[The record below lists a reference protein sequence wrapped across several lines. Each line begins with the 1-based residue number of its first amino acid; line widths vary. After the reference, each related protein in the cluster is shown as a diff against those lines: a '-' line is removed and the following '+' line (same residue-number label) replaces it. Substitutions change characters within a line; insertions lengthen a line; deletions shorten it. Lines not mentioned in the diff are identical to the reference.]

1 MATITFS
8 GLSGSGLD
16 TSSWVD
22 ALVSVKQT
30 TITSLQ
36 AQKEAQQKLLSV
48 VNNIKSFFS
57 SFQTCLQKITD
68 SQFGIASID
77 LFMQNLA
84 NSSNTNI
91 LTATATT
98 EAARQTYDVLVDQLA
113 TSTKATSGYT
123 KSETKYA
130 TLDTTLGKLGA
141 KTGTITVNNQ
151 SFTISENDTI
161 KDLIDK
167 FSKVG
172 VVASFDSKKSR
183 FTVGA
188 SINEINDG
196 ATGLKNVLGLQ
207 NTNIT
212 GAASGSIVYANKD
225 TKFSDLG
232 LTAGKIN
239 INGIEHNIQKSG
251 TNYTIQKTGGTKV
264 NINTINDFL
273 NILKTNFGAEATIDN
288 QGNIS
293 IRGCVIGSVAGGSNL
308 KDILN
313 LADVQERTVMKSNA
327 LTWQKTNIV
336 NENTTLK
343 ELGIDNED
351 DPQYYLQIDG
361 GTAFYPVNQ
370 TLKEY
375 NDQFFKRFGMEMSV
389 DENGVITIDTN
400 GHKLSGTLLDA
411 LGLVADKSGTTLTSN
426 AHTVTY
432 KATGSTKLS
441 DLGLTNTD
449 TYIAYKSDGTAIT
462 GSINNV
468 AGLTVDGFIAQ
479 LKSKGLDASFD
490 NNTQQIVINDGYI
503 TGNVATK
510 LGMTSTTETHQEAA
524 TVDTTLAKLG
534 ATGKQ
539 SLTINGGTAKEYE
552 KTAKLSD
559 VIKDITDAGGT
570 VELKDGTMKV
580 SGVTLTGTLAALLGF
595 SATTQGTSVTS
606 GALSVVTNS
615 SSTSSSA
622 VQETQNNQIAL
633 TTKLSNI
640 LGLTSGSKT
649 LAVNGGTSVSYDVT
663 SKTLN
668 DVKTAVE
675 TAGGTFTINDDNTI
689 SVSGVTLSGTLVTA
703 LGLAT
708 VGTATSMTSNRAI
721 TVGGVENY
729 ATTANTLADFGA
741 TGDKTLSING
751 GTAKT
756 YTKTTALST
765 VFADIATAG
774 GTATIKDGVVTV
786 SGVSLSGTAVD
797 VLGLEA
803 TQSGTEVTSG
813 NLTYTASTTSTSS
826 SSLKPVSVS
835 VATSGTQLRYLNSGT
850 EQVVYVSDVSDFT
863 TGKTYHVST
872 VDDMKKLAELTNA
885 GANTAGVRF
894 VLDNDIDMASV
905 SNFTP
910 ISATEANAFGGTFDG
925 QGYQIQNLKISN
937 TSVDRLGLFGSVTGG
952 IIKNLGV
959 SSATVAGRQQT
970 GILVGQANNMT
981 VKNCW
986 SSGSVS
992 GNGSFIG
999 GLVGNMNSS
1008 TVTGSYS
1015 TATVSGSAMGKGGLI
1030 GQVGFNGNVSNCYAV
1045 SSVTGG
1051 SLNGILIGAGSGG
1064 VVDNCYAVGSGTLF
1078 GGQPYW
1084 STAGSVF
1091 TNCVYTGSGTGGE
1104 SSGSHADTFTNCAKV
1119 TTSDLRNSSKMAQY
1133 GFTTD
1138 NGWFFESGNNPIL
1151 MGTTGSNVLY
1161 INGTKKTF
1169 NETDILSTVAYQIKK
1184 AGGTM
1189 TINDDGSL
1197 DVTGVTLYGGLA
1209 NKLGLTTT
1217 GQSTSMSSNSAI
1229 TLNQSF
1235 LIEGSTTIGTD
1246 LGVSTSNRSYAIYDN
1261 YGNVIAST
1269 TTDGATGTATIDQW
1283 LASVNT
1289 KMNSYY
1295 GTTGV
1300 NYAKVENGVV
1310 SIDNGYVS
1318 GDLASAIGMTITSS
1332 VSGKLITGTTAQ
1344 YKEDS
1349 KFIGLVSNQVVP
1361 DSITRVKDV
1370 SSFTAGQTYYL
1381 SDASDLNKL
1390 AQLVNAGKSTSNV
1403 TFVMTNDI
1411 DMSSVSNFAMIG
1423 NNSTGFRGTFLGNG
1437 YEIKNLHINDNTSS
1451 EYTGLFAHVHG
1462 ATIQDVGLAN
1472 VTVSTNVNGIANT
1485 GALVGYTNGSTKIE
1499 NCYVAGGQVTATA
1512 NYNDS
1517 IFVGGLIGHIG
1528 SNETSVNNSYSTVNV
1543 SGTNTNAVNFT
1554 GGFVGLSRGNVT
1566 NCYATGY
1573 VESTSANNAAH
1584 AGGFV
1589 GYMRDG
1595 SISNS
1600 YATGNIHSDSNTSTT
1615 KVGGFV
1621 GYSEEGTSALGG
1633 MTISNCYA
1641 TGYVES
1647 TYEGATLGGFTG
1659 ASSGTTYTN
1668 CVYNKDSGL
1677 ANSGAGNIS
1686 AAGVT
1691 GYTMA
1696 QISAAGNGLPKL
1708 VGNNPYIYR
1717 EVQTST
1723 TLSQLGL
1730 STASDRTIS
1739 VNIDGTNNTQSFGA
1753 NSTVQD
1759 VLDYLNGLT
1768 GVSATFEESQLRI
1781 AANTSQ
1787 NLTVGG
1793 KLATT
1798 LLGTISESS
1807 IYETHNTSD
1816 KLYYSQ
1822 SGIAMSEAT
1831 RVGDLLGTN
1840 EGGTLN
1846 LLIQNVA
1853 QITLSYS
1860 ADSTIGDVLLELASY
1875 GINASVSSSGVF
1887 TATSSNQVTLSGDVG
1902 RALLGSSGTT
1912 TYADNKYSSGQL
1924 SVMNQLGVTGGV
1936 TLDAFGVSSGNIQ
1949 ITDKDGNLVTNF
1961 DVDNTKTLSQLSSAL
1976 SAYGFTLTI
1985 DSTNKKISVSST
1997 NGNRL
2002 ADGTSNLVT
2011 QFKLDTWTDTT
2022 EKLTGSTTLA
2032 QMGFSS
2038 GATMSAI
2045 LDGTTTMNMSFGAN
2059 NTIDDVIT
2067 ALGSFGIDASI
2078 VTGTTGNT
2086 FSATSNSHSF
2096 VFTGELGSA
2105 LLDGTTG
2112 YQNKEIG
2119 YESKNPLTYN
2129 SATDILKATTT
2140 VSDLLGTKEGG
2151 TLRLTLDGNVIN
2163 LNYGADDTVQ
2173 DITDDLANLGIDA
2186 TISSTGVFSAAS
2198 SDKTFVFSGDI
2209 GRALQG
2215 GAPTYTQLGKEYQSG
2230 DLSYTTT
2237 SNITNNSILKDIGI
2251 NSGSIFVLDRNGN
2264 VFHTIDIDE
2273 NMTINQTKAALKSYG
2288 IDMSLTGGKV
2298 TISSNDGY
2306 SLTDGSS
2313 NMISKF
2319 KLPAFTQTTAKLSSG
2334 TTLAQMGFKDGADL
2348 NLLLDGTTPTTIS
2361 FGATDTMQDIMNSLQ
2376 ALGIN
2381 CSINATN
2388 GAFTATSTEHSFVF
2402 SGDLGKFL
2410 TTGTAGYVNTDK
2422 GYITDPLMVDV
2433 PVVTN
2438 TSKNLTYSHAL
2449 KATDTLESM
2458 GFADGGVVRLILD
2471 GTTPY
2476 SFSFLATDT
2485 MQDIIDT
2492 LATYGIDSTINADG
2506 KISFKNNDHSFTLG
2520 GELGSYLTSGGTYT
2534 NKTTGYVSS
2543 PLSFKTTEKVS
2554 EDTKLSAMGVAS
2566 GALNIIKDG
2575 EVAATIQ
2582 IDEDT
2587 TVNQLFSAIKPYGMI
2602 GSIIDDSG
2610 NKRIQI
2616 YSEGDTYL
2624 ADGTCDAVTKL
2635 GLSKID
2641 KGDYDGH
2648 VEYWKAGATSGLL
2661 TEDMLL
2667 TSLDKNGKTAV
2678 GSLIFELGTGDDKTQ
2693 HIVNIS
2699 ATDTIKSFLDKM
2711 EAEGVHAVLDNGV
2724 IKLDNS
2730 VDGITFTGGSSGIR
2744 NTLGLATSTI
2754 DVYAT
2759 SSRALNYQEDVT
2771 YSVAN
2776 YADKDTLLS
2785 TVNVTSGK
2793 MSIFVDGIK
2802 TEVTVNETDK
2812 FSDIFSRITSAV
2824 AAKTGVTVRAGFV
2837 DTDGNI
2843 VTNPADKNT
2852 GIIGIEVVG
2861 DHNLVV
2867 GASNDTTNF
2876 ATIANLKQQ
2885 TAERVAGSR
2894 ALYKVNGNS
2903 LITGAGLF
2911 KDGDITAGTFTIGD
2925 ATFTIDNT
2933 TTLNS
2938 LINQINKSDKSYAS
2952 AYWDTLSGTLVVQS
2966 TLSGESLI
2974 NIESG
2979 TSNFTKIMGFTE
2991 SVAGKE
2997 TLVTDRQTLG
3007 QNAIVKI
3014 NGTTVTSTSN
3024 TITSDISKIKGL
3036 TLNLKGVSA
3045 GETVT
3050 VTVEQDDEGIYNAV
3064 NDIVDSYNTLM
3075 EGLEKELGDGGSFE
3089 HDTMFSM
3096 MKNQLKRLMTQ
3107 TVGGTTIY
3115 RNLAAVGISTG
3126 EAKDSIST
3134 DVTKLLIDKDKFMQA
3149 LDKDSDAVKQLLVG
3163 TTTNPGVFLKVNQI
3177 VDSTLK
3183 TTGYIASTENS
3194 INKNIKKM
3202 NTKITDLTT
3211 ALNKYREQLQTK
3223 FSSMERAI
3231 SNMQNS
3237 YSSFLKG

>member
-36 AQKEAQQKLLSV
+36 AQQEAQQKLLSV

-68 SQFGIASID
+68 SQFGIASLD

-84 NSSNTNI
+84 TSSNTNI

-98 EAARQTYDVLVDQLA
+98 DAARQTYDVLVEQLA

-123 KSETKYA
+123 KTETKNA
-130 TLDTTLGKLGA
+130 TLDTTLGDLGA
-141 KTGTITVNNQ
+141 KSGTITVNNQ
-151 SFTISENDTI
+151 SFTISEKDTI
-161 KDLIDK
+161 KDLIGK
-167 FSKVG
+167 FSNAG
-172 VVASFDSKKSR
+172 VVASFDSKKCR

-188 SINEINDG
+188 KISDINDG
-196 ATGLKNVLGLQ
+196 TTGLKAALGLQ
-207 NTNIT
+207 NTQISGIT
-212 GAASGSIVYANKD
+212 SGSIVYANKD

-239 INGIEHNIQKSG
+239 INGAEHNIQKSG

-273 NILKTNFGAEATIDN
+273 NVLKTNYGAEATIDN

-293 IRGCVIGSVAGGSNL
+293 IRGCVIESVAGGSNL
-308 KDILN
+308 KDVLN
-313 LADVQERTVMKSNA
+313 LGDVKERTVMKSNA
-327 LTWQKTNIV
+327 LTWQKTNV
-336 NENTTLK
+336 ADYSTTLK
-343 ELGIDNED
+343 NLGITGNKT
-351 DPQYYLQIDG
+351 LKINN
-361 GTAFYPVNQ
+361 GTATNIADTT
-370 TLKEY
+370 TLQSLK
-375 NDQFFKRFGMEMSV
+375 NTLATSGIDMSV
-389 DENGVITIDTN
+389 DENGIITVDTN
-400 GHKLSGTLLDA
+400 GKTVSGTLLDA

-449 TYIAYKSDGTAIT
+449 TYTAYKSDGTAIT
-462 GSINNV
+462 GSLNNV
-468 AGLTVDGFIAQ
+468 AGLTIDEFVAQ
-479 LKSKGLDASFD
+479 LKTKGLDATFNAD
-490 NNTQQIVINDGYI
+490 TQQIVLNDGYI

-510 LGMTSTTETHQEAA
+510 LGMTSTTETHQENA

-534 ATGKQ
+534 ATTKQ
-539 SLTINGGTAKEYE
+539 TMSINGGTAKEYE

-570 VELKDGTMKV
+570 VEFKDGRMAI
-580 SGVTLTGTLAALLGF
+580 SGVTLTGTLPALLGF
-595 SATTQGTSVTS
+595 SATTKGTSVTS

-622 VQETQNNQIAL
+622 VNKTQKQPLSLSDPLLVL
-633 TTKLSNI
+633 TASTTTYTLS
-640 LGLTSGSKT
+640 L
-649 LAVNGGTSVSYDVT
+649 NGGIAVDYDPT
-663 SKTLN
+663 TTLN
-668 DVKTAVE
+668 EIKTAIE

-703 LGLAT
+703 LGLAS
-708 VGTATSMTSNRAI
+708 VGSATSMTSNRAI
-721 TVGGVENY
+721 TVGGVENL
-729 ATTANTLADFGA
+729 ATTTNTLADLGA

-756 YTKTTALST
+756 YNKTATLST
-765 VFADIATAG
+765 VFSDIAAAG
-774 GTATIKDGVVTV
+774 GTAEIKDGVVTV
-786 SGVSLSGTAVD
+786 SGVNLSGTVVD
-797 VLGLEA
+797 LLGLQA
-803 TQSGTEVTSG
+803 TQSGTEITSG

-905 SNFTP
+905 SNFAG
-910 ISATEANAFGGTFDG
+910 IGKNDDNAFRGTFDG
-925 QGYQIQNLKISN
+925 QGYQIKNLKMSN
-937 TSVDRLGLFGSVTGG
+937 TSVDNLGLFANVTGAT
-952 IIKNLGV
+952 IQNLGV
-959 SSATVAGRQQT
+959 SNATVAGRQQT
-970 GILVGQANNMT
+970 GILVGVANNMT
-981 VKNCW
+981 LKNCW
-986 SSGSVS
+986 SSGTVTAY
-992 GNGSFIG
+992 NGLYIG
-999 GLVGNMNSS
+999 GLVGNMNAS
-1008 TVTGSYS
+1008 TITSSYS
-1015 TATVSGSAMGKGGLI
+1015 TANVNGSSRAKGGLVGQI
-1030 GQVGFNGNVSNCYAV
+1030 GYNGIVSNSYATG
-1045 SSVTGG
+1045 SVTGG
-1051 SLNGILIGAGSGG
+1051 SYNGTLVGVASGAEVNNCYTTGSGSF
-1064 VVDNCYAVGSGTLF
+1064 VGGEFSSVTND
-1078 GGQPYW
+1078 
-1084 STAGSVF
+1084 STF
-1091 TNCVYTGSGTGGE
+1091 TKCVYTGSDTG
-1104 SSGSHADTFTNCAKV
+1104 SGSRYTFTNCAKV
-1119 TTSDLRNSSKMAQY
+1119 SASDLKDSNKMSAY
-1133 GFTTD
+1133 GLTTE
-1138 NGWFFESGNNPIL
+1138 NGWFYEAGNNPIL
-1151 MGTTGSNVLY
+1151 MGTTGSNILY
-1161 INGTKKTF
+1161 INGNKIEF
-1169 NETDILSTVAYQIKK
+1169 SETDTLGRVAYQIKK

-1189 TINDDGSL
+1189 TINDDGSI

-1318 GDLASAIGMTITSS
+1318 GDLASAIGMTTTST
-1332 VSGKLITGTTAQ
+1332 VSGKALVGNAIQ
-1344 YKEDS
+1344 IKENS
-1349 KFIGLVSNQVVP
+1349 KFIGQVTDQTIP
-1361 DSITRVKDV
+1361 EGGQRVKDV
-1370 SSFTAGQTYYL
+1370 SSFTAGKTYYL
-1381 SDASDLNKL
+1381 SDVDDITNLAS
-1390 AQLVNAGKSTSNV
+1390 LVNSGKDTTGV
-1403 TFVMTNDI
+1403 TFVMANDI
-1411 DMSSVSNFAMIG
+1411 DMYGTTLTEGIG
-1423 NNSTGFRGTFLGNG
+1423 NHSSHAFKGTFLGNG
-1437 YEIKNLHINDNTSS
+1437 YEIKNVELTIRSNYYIDR
-1451 EYTGLFAHVHG
+1451 TGLFGYTDG
-1462 ATIQDVGLAN
+1462 ATIKDLGLSN
-1472 VTVSTNVNGIANT
+1472 VTINNENCAKEV
-1485 GALVGYTNGSTKIE
+1485 GALIGYANNSTIE
-1499 NCYVAGGQVTATA
+1499 NCYVSGGSI
-1512 NYNDS
+1512 NHNMDS
-1517 IFVGGLIGHIG
+1517 KTSSSVGGLIGESYDSSINNCFSSIDINVDGISDTNVTTGGFIG
-1528 SNETSVNNSYSTVNV
+1528 ASMGDTISNSYSLGNITQ
-1543 SGTNTNAVNFT
+1543 STKGII
-1554 GGFVGLSRGNVT
+1554 GGFVGDSNGNTV
-1566 NCYATGY
+1566 NDSYSMGDIK
-1573 VESTSANNAAH
+1573 STSTDNNTI
-1584 AGGFV
+1584 GGFV
-1589 GYMRDG
+1589 GYNQGVITNAYTIGKIETAYEGDT
-1595 SISNS
+1595 
-1600 YATGNIHSDSNTSTT
+1600 ANI
-1615 KVGGFV
+1615 GGFV
-1621 GYSEEGTSALGG
+1621 GGNWGPLT
-1633 MTISNCYA
+1633 NCAYNRD
-1641 TGYVES
+1641 
-1647 TYEGATLGGFTG
+1647 
-1659 ASSGTTYTN
+1659 SGTVN
-1668 CVYNKDSGL
+1668 N
-1677 ANSGAGNIS
+1677 GAGYTDQNGAI
-1686 AAGVT
+1686 
-1691 GYTMA
+1691 GYSLA
-1696 QISAAGNGLPKL
+1696 QINAEGNGLPKL
-1708 VGNNPYIYR
+1708 TGNNPYIYR
-1717 EVQTST
+1717 GINTNT
-1723 TLSQLGL
+1723 TLAKLGL
-1730 STASDRTIS
+1730 SSADDRTIT
-1739 VNIDGTNNTQSFGA
+1739 VNIDGVESTNTFDSNA
-1753 NSTVQD
+1753 KIQD
-1759 VLDYLNGLT
+1759 VLDYLNGLS
-1768 GVSATFEESQLRI
+1768 GVNATFENAQFKIS
-1781 AANTSQ
+1781 ANTTKNISV
-1787 NLTVGG
+1787 NG

-1798 LLGTISESS
+1798 LFGDS
-1807 IYETHNTSD
+1807 ITETNVYETHNTND
-1816 KLYYSQ
+1816 KLYYSTGT
-1822 SGIAMSEAT
+1822 SAITNAT

-1840 EGGTLN
+1840 KGGTLN

-1902 RALLGSSGTT
+1902 RALLGSNGTT

-1924 SVMNQLGVTGGV
+1924 SVMNQLGVTGGI

-1961 DVDNTKTLSQLSSAL
+1961 DVDNTKTLTQFASAL

-2022 EKLTGSTTLA
+2022 ENLTGSTTLA
-2032 QMGFSS
+2032 QMGFNNGS
-2038 GATMSAI
+2038 TMTVV
-2045 LDGTTTMNMSFGAN
+2045 LDGTTTMNLSFGAN
-2059 NTIDDVIT
+2059 NTVDDIIT

-2096 VFTGELGSA
+2096 VLSGEVVSYLTQG
-2105 LLDGTTG
+2105 GT
-2112 YQNKEIG
+2112 YVNQDIG
-2119 YESKNPLTYN
+2119 YKSNPLTYN
-2129 SATDILKATTT
+2129 TSTTPLKADTTIA
-2140 VSDLLGTKEGG
+2140 DLLGGHEGG

-2163 LNYGADDTVQ
+2163 LNYNADDTVQ
-2173 DITDDLANLGIDA
+2173 NVINDLANLGINA
-2186 TISSTGVFSAAS
+2186 TVSNTGVFSATS
-2198 SDKTFVFSGDI
+2198 NDKTFVFSGDI

-2215 GAPTYTQLGKEYQSG
+2215 NAPIYTQLDKEYKSK
-2230 DLSYTTT
+2230 DLSYNTT

-2251 NSGSIFVLDRNGN
+2251 TSGSIFLLDRNGN
-2264 VFHTIDIDE
+2264 VINSIDIDE

-2288 IDMSLTGGKV
+2288 VDMSLTDGKV

-2348 NLLLDGTTPTTIS
+2348 NLLLDGSTPTTIS

-2438 TSKNLTYSHAL
+2438 TSKQLSYSHAL
-2449 KATDTLESM
+2449 KTTDTVESM

-2492 LATYGIDSTINADG
+2492 LATYGIDSTIDADG
-2506 KISFKNNDHSFTLG
+2506 KISFKNNDHTFTLG
-2520 GELGSYLTSGGTYT
+2520 GELGTYLTKGGTYT
-2534 NKTTGYVSS
+2534 NNATGYTSS
-2543 PLSFKTTEKVS
+2543 PLTFKTTENC
-2554 EDTKLSAMGVAS
+2554 DDNTKLSDLGASS

-2575 EVAATIQ
+2575 QVAATIQ
-2582 IDEDT
+2582 IDADT
-2587 TVNQLFSAIKPYGMI
+2587 TIGQLKNAIKPYGMI
-2602 GSIIDDSG
+2602 GTIGAD
-2610 NKRIQI
+2610 NKLTIT
-2616 YSEGDTYL
+2616 SEGDTYL

-2635 GLSKID
+2635 GLNVVNM
-2641 KGDYDGH
+2641 GDYNGH
-2648 VEYWKAGATSGLL
+2648 VEYWQAGATSGLL

-2724 IKLDNS
+2724 IKFDNS
-2730 VDGITFTGGSSGIR
+2730 VDGIKFTGGSSGISD
-2744 NTLGLATSTI
+2744 TLGLTTKQVST
-2754 DVYAT
+2754 YST
-2759 SSRALNYQEDVT
+2759 SSRALTYQEDVT

-2793 MSIFVDGIK
+2793 MSIFVDGVK
-2802 TEVTVNETDK
+2802 AEVQVNETDK
-2812 FSDIFSRITSAV
+2812 FSDVFSRIVSQV

-2861 DHNLVV
+2861 DHSLVV

-2885 TAERVAGSR
+2885 TPERVAGSR

-2903 LITGAGLF
+2903 LITTAGLF
-2911 KDGDITAGTFTIGD
+2911 KNGDITEGTFTIGD
-2925 ATFTIDNT
+2925 ATFTIDGT

-2979 TSNFTKIMGFTE
+2979 TSNFTKVMGFTE

-2997 TLVTDRQTLG
+2997 TLVTERQTLG

-3036 TLNLKGVSA
+3036 TINLKGVSA

-3050 VTVEQDDEGIYNAV
+3050 IKVEQDDEGIYNAV

-3107 TVGGTTIY
+3107 SIGGTTTY
-3115 RNLAAVGISTG
+3115 RNLAAIGISTG

-3149 LDKDSDAVKQLLVG
+3149 LEKDSDAVKQLLVG
-3163 TTTNPGVFLKVNQI
+3163 TTTNSGVFLKVGNI

-3202 NTKITDLTT
+3202 STKITNLKT
-3211 ALNKYREQLQTK
+3211 ALDKYREQLETK
-3223 FSSMERAI
+3223 FRTMEKAI
-3231 SNMQNS
+3231 SNMQSS
-3237 YSSFLKG
+3237 YSSFLKS

>member
-141 KTGTITVNNQ
+141 KAGTITVNNQ

-188 SINEINDG
+188 SVNEINDG

-239 INGIEHNIQKSG
+239 INGIEHNVEKNG
-251 TNYTIQKTGGTKV
+251 TNYTIQKAGGTKV

-273 NILKTNFGAEATIDN
+273 NVLKTNFGAEATIDN

-293 IRGCVIGSVAGGSNL
+293 IRGCVIESVAGGSNI
-308 KDILN
+308 KDVLN
-313 LADVQERTVMKSNA
+313 LGDVKERTVMKSNA

-361 GTAFYPVNQ
+361 GTAFYPTNL

-375 NDQFFKRFGMEMSV
+375 NDRFFKRFGMEISV

-411 LGLVADKSGTTLTSN
+411 LGLVADKTGTVLTSN

-449 TYIAYKSDGTAIT
+449 TYTAYKSDGTAIT

-490 NNTQQIVINDGYI
+490 SDTQQIVINDGYI
-503 TGNVATK
+503 TGAVANK
-510 LGMTSTTETHQEAA
+510 LGMTQATETHQEAA

-534 ATGKQ
+534 ATDKQ

-633 TTKLSNI
+633 TTKLGTI

-826 SSLKPVSVS
+826 ASLKPVSVS

-959 SSATVAGRQQT
+959 SSATVAGKQQT

-1015 TATVSGSAMGKGGLI
+1015 TANVSGSAMGKGGLI

-1051 SLNGILIGAGSGG
+1051 SLNGILIGSGSGG
-1064 VVDNCYAVGSGTLF
+1064 VVDNCYAVGSGTLL

-1091 TNCVYTGSGTGGE
+1091 TNCVYTGSGTGGV

-1217 GQSTSMSSNSAI
+1217 GKSTSMSSNSAI

-1269 TTDGATGTATIDQW
+1269 TTDGATGTATIAQW

-1318 GDLASAIGMTITSS
+1318 GDLVSAIGMTITSS

-1370 SSFTAGQTYYL
+1370 SSFTTGQTYYL

-1423 NNSTGFRGTFLGNG
+1423 NDSNAFQGTFLGNG
-1437 YEIKNLHINDNTSS
+1437 YEIKNLKINNTSTK
-1451 EYTGLFAHVHG
+1451 YTGLFANVNG
-1462 ATIQDVGLAN
+1462 ATIQDVGLSS
-1472 VTVSTNVNGIANT
+1472 VTVSA
-1485 GALVGYTNGSTKIE
+1485 NGSNAVYTGSLIGNATGLHVE
-1499 NCYVAGGQVTATA
+1499 NCYVSGGTVNVSTSCNNTS
-1512 NYNDS
+1512 YT
-1517 IFVGGLIGHIG
+1517 GGLIGYTSG
-1528 SNETSVNNSYSTVNV
+1528 SSNVINNSFSTVTVQGENTRSSNGV
-1543 SGTNTNAVNFT
+1543 GGFIGLASGT
-1554 GGFVGLSRGNVT
+1554 
-1566 NCYATGY
+1566 
-1573 VESTSANNAAH
+1573 
-1584 AGGFV
+1584 
-1589 GYMRDG
+1589 
-1595 SISNS
+1595 ISNS
-1600 YATGNIHSDSNTSTT
+1600 YATGYVVT
-1615 KVGGFV
+1615 KSSSSWADGGGFV
-1621 GYSEEGTSALGG
+1621 SRGTAN
-1633 MTISNCYA
+1633 ISSCYA
-1641 TGYVES
+1641 TGNVRSESNSAGSYVAGFMGWAGSGTISNSYATGFVES
-1647 TYEGATLGGFTG
+1647 TYEGAKIGGFTG
-1659 ASSGTTYTN
+1659 AGTGPTYVN

-1816 KLYYSQ
+1816 KLYYSK

-1846 LLIQNVA
+1846 LLIQDVA

-1860 ADSTIGDVLLELASY
+1860 ADSTVGDVLLELASY

-1887 TATSSNQVTLSGDVG
+1887 TATSSSQVTLSGDVG

-1961 DVDNTKTLSQLSSAL
+1961 DVDNTKTLTQFASAL
-1976 SAYGFTLTI
+1976 SAYGFTLTT

-2032 QMGFSS
+2032 QMGFAS
-2038 GATMSAI
+2038 GSTMSVI

-2067 ALGSFGIDASI
+2067 SLAAFGIDASI

-2151 TLRLTLDGNVIN
+2151 TLRLTLDGNIIN

-2264 VFHTIDIDE
+2264 VLHTIDIDE

-2288 IDMSLTGGKV
+2288 IDMSLTDGKV

-2313 NMISKF
+2313 NMISMF
-2319 KLPAFTQTTAKLSSG
+2319 KLPAFTKTTAKLSSG
-2334 TTLAQMGFKDGADL
+2334 TTLAQMGFKEGADL

-2410 TTGTAGYVNTDK
+2410 TSGTAGYVNTDK
-2422 GYITDPLMVDV
+2422 GYITEDPLMVDV

-2449 KATDTLESM
+2449 KVTDTLESM

-2492 LATYGIDSTINADG
+2492 LATYGIQTTIDNTG
-2506 KISFKNNDHSFTLG
+2506 KVSFTNNDHSFTLG

-2610 NKRIQI
+2610 NKCIQI

-2744 NTLGLATSTI
+2744 DTLGLATSTI

-2776 YADKDTLLS
+2776 YADANTLLS

-2802 TEVTVNETDK
+2802 TEVTVNDTDK

-2837 DTDGNI
+2837 DSDGNI
-2843 VTNPADKNT
+2843 VTNPASDKNT

-2885 TAERVAGSR
+2885 TTERVAGSR

-2991 SVAGKE
+2991 SVNGKE
-2997 TLVTDRQTLG
+2997 TLITDRQTLG

-3115 RNLAAVGISTG
+3115 RNLAAIGISTG
-3126 EAKDSIST
+3126 EAQDSIST
-3134 DVTKLLIDKDKFMQA
+3134 DVTNLIIDKDKFMQA

>member
-141 KTGTITVNNQ
+141 KAGTITVNNQ

-239 INGIEHNIQKSG
+239 INGIEHNVQKSG
-251 TNYTIQKTGGTKV
+251 TNYTIQKAGGTKV

-313 LADVQERTVMKSNA
+313 LGDVKERTVMKSNG
-327 LTWQKTNIV
+327 LTWQKTNV
-336 NENTTLK
+336 ADYSTTLK
-343 ELGIDNED
+343 NLGITGNKT
-351 DPQYYLQIDG
+351 LKINN
-361 GTAFYPVNQ
+361 GTATNIADTT
-370 TLKEY
+370 TLQSLK
-375 NDQFFKRFGMEMSV
+375 NTLATSGIDMSV
-389 DENGVITIDTN
+389 DENGVITVDTK
-400 GHKLSGTLLDA
+400 GATVSGTLLNA

-432 KATGSTKLS
+432 KATGSILLD
-441 DLGLTNTD
+441 DLGIQKTD
-449 TYIAYKSDGTAIT
+449 YYQVFKSDGTALTGTIT
-462 GSINNV
+462 GFTYTTVNTLVSHLK
-468 AGLTVDGFIAQ
+468 GL
-479 LKSKGLDASFD
+479 GLDASFD
-490 NNTQQIVINDGYI
+490 KNTQQLIINDGYI
-503 TGNVATK
+503 TGTVADK
-510 LGMTSTTETHQEAA
+510 LGMTRVTETHQENA

-570 VELKDGTMKV
+570 VELKDGTMAV

-633 TTKLSNI
+633 TTKLGNI

-729 ATTANTLADFGA
+729 ATTANTLADLGA

-826 SSLKPVSVS
+826 ASLKPVSVS
-835 VATSGTQLRYLNSGT
+835 VATSGTQLRYLNSGA

-905 SNFTP
+905 SNFAG
-910 ISATEANAFGGTFDG
+910 IGKNDDIAFRGTFDG
-925 QGYQIQNLKISN
+925 QGYQIQNLKMSN
-937 TSVDRLGLFGSVTGG
+937 TSVDSLGLFGSVTGAT
-952 IIKNLGV
+952 IQNLGV
-959 SSATVAGRQQT
+959 SNATVTGKLQT
-970 GILVGQANNMT
+970 GILVGRANNMT

-1015 TATVSGSAMGKGGLI
+1015 TATVSGSAMAKGGLI
-1030 GQVGFNGNVSNCYAV
+1030 GQVGYNGNVSNCYAV

-1051 SLNGILIGAGSGG
+1051 SLNGILIGAASGG
-1064 VVDNCYAVGSGTLF
+1064 VVDNCYAVGSGTLL
-1078 GGQPYW
+1078 GGQVYW

-1151 MGTTGSNVLY
+1151 MGTTGSNILY
-1161 INGTKKTF
+1161 INGNKIEF
-1169 NETDILSTVAYQIKK
+1169 SGTDTLGGVAYQIKK

-1189 TINDDGSL
+1189 TINEDGSL

-1269 TTDGATGTATIDQW
+1269 TTDGATGTATIAQW

-1318 GDLASAIGMTITSS
+1318 GDLVSAIGMTTTSS
-1332 VSGKLITGTTAQ
+1332 VSGKLITGSTAQ

-1411 DMSSVSNFAMIG
+1411 DMSSVLNFAMIG
-1423 NNSTGFRGTFLGNG
+1423 NDSNAFQGTFLGNG
-1437 YEIKNLHINDNTSS
+1437 YEIKNLHINNTSS
-1451 EYTGLFAHVHG
+1451 PYTGLFAKTDG
-1462 ATIQDVGLAN
+1462 ATIKDLGLSN
-1472 VTVSTNVNGIANT
+1472 VTVYSGSSSTYKTGSLIGNANGGT
-1485 GALVGYTNGSTKIE
+1485 IE
-1499 NCYVAGGQVTATA
+1499 NCYVSGGTVNAVSSSSLTNT
-1512 NYNDS
+1512 
-1517 IFVGGLIGHIG
+1517 VGGLIGYASSTTI
-1528 SNETSVNNSYSTVNV
+1528 NNSFSTVTVQGESSRYSTTVGGFIGKV
-1543 SGTNTNAVNFT
+1543 GSGT
-1554 GGFVGLSRGNVT
+1554 
-1566 NCYATGY
+1566 
-1573 VESTSANNAAH
+1573 
-1584 AGGFV
+1584 
-1589 GYMRDG
+1589 
-1595 SISNS
+1595 ISNS
-1600 YATGNIHSDSNTSTT
+1600 YATGSVVSKTTGSNRAADAGGFAGEMSTGANISNSYAVGNVHSEST
-1615 KVGGFV
+1615 KRSFVGGFV
-1621 GYSEEGTSALGG
+1621 GNVLGG
-1633 MTISNCYA
+1633 AVSNSYA
-1641 TGYVES
+1641 SGLAES
-1647 TYEGATLGGFTG
+1647 TYEGSKLGGFSGSTG
-1659 ASSGTTYTN
+1659 ATFSS

-1677 ANSGAGNIS
+1677 DNDGAGNVGAIT
-1686 AAGVT
+1686 GIT

-1696 QISAAGNGLPKL
+1696 QISASGNGLPKL

-1717 EVQTST
+1717 ELQTST

-1846 LLIQNVA
+1846 LLIQDVA

-1887 TATSSNQVTLSGDVG
+1887 TATSSNQITLSGDVG

-1961 DVDNTKTLSQLSSAL
+1961 DVDNTKTLSQLASAL

-2011 QFKLDTWTDTT
+2011 QLKLDTWTDTT

-2038 GATMSAI
+2038 GTTMSVI

-2067 ALGSFGIDASI
+2067 SLSAFGIDAT
-2078 VTGTTGNT
+2078 VTDGV

-2129 SATDILKATTT
+2129 SATDILKTTTT

-2264 VFHTIDIDE
+2264 VLHTIDIDE

-2313 NMISKF
+2313 NMISMF
-2319 KLPAFTQTTAKLSSG
+2319 KLPAFTKTTAKLSSG
-2334 TTLAQMGFKDGADL
+2334 TTLAQMGFKEGADL

-2492 LATYGIDSTINADG
+2492 LATYGIDSTIDADG

-2602 GSIIDDSG
+2602 GSIINDG
-2610 NKRIQI
+2610 ANKRIQI

-2785 TVNVTSGK
+2785 TVNVTNGK

-3202 NTKITDLTT
+3202 NTKITDLTA

>member
-36 AQKEAQQKLLSV
+36 AQQEAQQKLLSV

-68 SQFGIASID
+68 SQFGIASLD

-84 NSSNTNI
+84 TSSNTNI

-98 EAARQTYDVLVDQLA
+98 DAARQTYDVLVEQLA

-123 KSETKYA
+123 KTETKNA
-130 TLDTTLGKLGA
+130 TLDTTLGDLGA
-141 KTGTITVNNQ
+141 KSGTITVNNQ
-151 SFTISENDTI
+151 SFTISEKDTI
-161 KDLIDK
+161 KDLIGK
-167 FSKVG
+167 FSNAG
-172 VVASFDSKKSR
+172 VVASFDSKKCR

-188 SINEINDG
+188 KISDINDG
-196 ATGLKNVLGLQ
+196 TTGLKAALGLQ
-207 NTNIT
+207 NTQISGIT
-212 GAASGSIVYANKD
+212 SGSIVYANKD

-239 INGIEHNIQKSG
+239 INGAEHNVQKSG

-273 NILKTNFGAEATIDN
+273 NVLKTNYGADATIDN

-293 IRGCVIGSVAGGSNL
+293 IRGCVIESVAGGSNI
-308 KDILN
+308 KDVLN
-313 LADVQERTVMKSNA
+313 LGDVKERTVMKSNT
-327 LTWQKTNIV
+327 LTWQKTNV
-336 NENTTLK
+336 ADYSTTLK
-343 ELGIDNED
+343 NLGITGNKT
-351 DPQYYLQIDG
+351 LSING
-361 GTAFYPVNQ
+361 GTATNIADTT
-370 TLKEY
+370 TLQSLK
-375 NDQFFKRFGMEMSV
+375 NTLATSGIDMSV
-389 DENGVITIDTN
+389 DENGIITVDTN
-400 GHKLSGTLLDA
+400 GKTISGTLLDA

-432 KATGSTKLS
+432 KATSSTLLYH
-441 DLGLTNTD
+441 LGIQHTD
-449 TYIAYKSDGTAIT
+449 SYQVFKSDGTAIT
-462 GSINNV
+462 GTITGFANT
-468 AGLTVDGFIAQ
+468 TVDTIVNN
-479 LKSKGLDASFD
+479 LKRVGLDASFD
-490 NNTQQIVINDGYI
+490 ENTQQLIINDGYI
-503 TGNVATK
+503 TGTVADK
-510 LGMTSTTETHQEAA
+510 LGMTRVTETHQEAA

-534 ATGKQ
+534 ATTKQ
-539 SLTINGGTAKEYE
+539 TMSINGGTAKEYE

-580 SGVTLTGTLAALLGF
+580 SGVTLTGTLPALLGF

-640 LGLTSGSKT
+640 LGLTSGSRT
-649 LAVNGGTSVSYDVT
+649 LAINGGTSVSYDVT
-663 SKTLN
+663 STTLN
-668 DVKTAVE
+668 DIKTAIE

-703 LGLAT
+703 LGLAS
-708 VGTATSMTSNRAI
+708 VGSATSMTSNRAI
-721 TVGGVENY
+721 TVGGVENL
-729 ATTANTLADFGA
+729 ATTTNTLADLGA
-741 TGDKTLSING
+741 TGNTTLSING

-756 YTKTTALST
+756 YNKTATLST
-765 VFADIATAG
+765 VFSDIAAAG
-774 GTATIKDGVVTV
+774 GTAEIKDGVVTV
-786 SGVSLSGTAVD
+786 SGVNLSGTVVD
-797 VLGLEA
+797 LLGLQA
-803 TQSGTEVTSG
+803 TQSGTEITSG
-813 NLTYTASTTSTSS
+813 DLTYTASTTSTSS
-826 SSLKPVSVS
+826 SALAPVETVPITASTTLS
-835 VATSGTQLRYLNSGT
+835 KITGAATSTSYTSSIAGTS
-850 EQVVYVSDVSDFT
+850 
-863 TGKTYHVST
+863 
-872 VDDMKKLAELTNA
+872 
-885 GANTAGVRF
+885 
-894 VLDNDIDMASV
+894 
-905 SNFTP
+905 
-910 ISATEANAFGGTFDG
+910 
-925 QGYQIQNLKISN
+925 
-937 TSVDRLGLFGSVTGG
+937 
-952 IIKNLGV
+952 KN
-959 SSATVAGRQQT
+959 
-970 GILVGQANNMT
+970 
-981 VKNCW
+981 
-986 SSGSVS
+986 
-992 GNGSFIG
+992 
-999 GLVGNMNSS
+999 
-1008 TVTGSYS
+1008 
-1015 TATVSGSAMGKGGLI
+1015 
-1030 GQVGFNGNVSNCYAV
+1030 
-1045 SSVTGG
+1045 
-1051 SLNGILIGAGSGG
+1051 
-1064 VVDNCYAVGSGTLF
+1064 
-1078 GGQPYW
+1078 
-1084 STAGSVF
+1084 
-1091 TNCVYTGSGTGGE
+1091 YTG
-1104 SSGSHADTFTNCAKV
+1104 A
-1119 TTSDLRNSSKMAQY
+1119 TSLSTIK
-1133 GFTTD
+1133 
-1138 NGWFFESGNNPIL
+1138 
-1151 MGTTGSNVLY
+1151 
-1161 INGTKKTF
+1161 
-1169 NETDILSTVAYQIKK
+1169 TDIAT

-1189 TINDDGSL
+1189 TIDSDGKITI
-1197 DVTGVTLYGGLA
+1197 TGVNVSGGIVGA
-1209 NKLGLTTT
+1209 LGLSPEGTSTTI
-1217 GQSTSMSSNSAI
+1217 SSNTPI
-1229 TLNQSF
+1229 TLEQSF
-1235 LIEGSTTIGTD
+1235 LVEGSNTIGAD
-1246 LGVSTSNRSYAIYDN
+1246 LGVAADKRSYAIYDN
-1261 YGNVIAST
+1261 YGNVIAETSDT
-1269 TTDGATGTATIDQW
+1269 GATGNATVSQW

-1289 KMNSYY
+1289 KMNTYY
-1295 GTTGV
+1295 GTTNV
-1300 NYAKVENGVV
+1300 EYAKISNGVISV
-1310 SIDNGYVS
+1310 NNGYIK
-1318 GDLASAIGMTITSS
+1318 GDLASAIGMTTTST
-1332 VSGKLITGTTAQ
+1332 VSGKALVGNAIQ
-1344 YKEDS
+1344 IKENS
-1349 KFIGLVSNQVVP
+1349 KFIGQVTDQTIP
-1361 DSITRVKDV
+1361 EGGQRVKDV
-1370 SSFTAGQTYYL
+1370 SSFTAGKTYYL
-1381 SDASDLNKL
+1381 SDVDDITRLAS
-1390 AQLVNAGKSTSNV
+1390 LVNSGKDTTGV
-1403 TFVMTNDI
+1403 TFVMANDI
-1411 DMSSVSNFAMIG
+1411 DMSRLGVPLTESCIIG
-1423 NNSTGFRGTFLGNG
+1423 NDSPKAFKGTFLGNG
-1437 YEIKNLHINDNTSS
+1437 YEIKNINFDIKNT
-1451 EYTGLFAHVHG
+1451 YLVDKLGLFGYTDG
-1462 ATIQDVGLAN
+1462 ATIKDLGLSN
-1472 VTVSTNVNGIANT
+1472 VTINDSNSARNIGTLI
-1485 GALVGYTNGSTKIE
+1485 GYAEGSTIE
-1499 NCYVAGGQVTATA
+1499 NCYVSGGSI
-1512 NYNDS
+1512 NYS
-1517 IFVGGLIGHIG
+1517 IDRKTSSFVGGLVGESYDSSINNCFSSIEINIDGKSDTQITTGGFIGASMGDTISNSYSLGNITQSTRGIIG
-1528 SNETSVNNSYSTVNV
+1528 GFVGDSNGNTVNNSYSMGDIKSTSTDN
-1543 SGTNTNAVNFT
+1543 NTI
-1554 GGFVGLSRGNVT
+1554 GGFVGCNQGVIT
-1566 NCYATGY
+1566 NAYTIGKIETAYEGDT
-1573 VESTSANNAAH
+1573 ANI
-1584 AGGFV
+1584 GGFV
-1589 GYMRDG
+1589 GGNWDTLTNCAYNRDSG
-1595 SISNS
+1595 TVNNGAGYTDQNGAI
-1600 YATGNIHSDSNTSTT
+1600 
-1615 KVGGFV
+1615 
-1621 GYSEEGTSALGG
+1621 GYSL
-1633 MTISNCYA
+1633 
-1641 TGYVES
+1641 
-1647 TYEGATLGGFTG
+1647 
-1659 ASSGTTYTN
+1659 
-1668 CVYNKDSGL
+1668 
-1677 ANSGAGNIS
+1677 
-1686 AAGVT
+1686 
-1691 GYTMA
+1691 A
-1696 QISAAGNGLPKL
+1696 QINAEGNGLPKL
-1708 VGNNPYIYR
+1708 TGNNPYIYR
-1717 EVQTST
+1717 GINTNT
-1723 TLSQLGL
+1723 TLAKLGL
-1730 STASDRTIS
+1730 SSADDRTIT
-1739 VNIDGTNNTQSFGA
+1739 VNIDGVESTNTFDSSA
-1753 NSTVQD
+1753 KIQD
-1759 VLDYLNGLT
+1759 VLDYLNGLS
-1768 GVSATFEESQLRI
+1768 GVNATFENAQFKIS
-1781 AANTSQ
+1781 ANTTKNISV
-1787 NLTVGG
+1787 NG

-1798 LLGTISESS
+1798 LFGDS
-1807 IYETHNTSD
+1807 ITETNAYETHNTND
-1816 KLYYSQ
+1816 KLYYSTGT
-1822 SGIAMSEAT
+1822 SAITNAT
-1831 RVGDLLGTN
+1831 RVGDLLKTN
-1840 EGGTLN
+1840 AGGTLN

-1924 SVMNQLGVTGGV
+1924 SVMNQLGVTGGI

-1961 DVDNTKTLSQLSSAL
+1961 DVDNTKTLTQFASAL

-2022 EKLTGSTTLA
+2022 ENLTGSTTLA
-2032 QMGFSS
+2032 QMGFNNGS
-2038 GATMSAI
+2038 TMTVV
-2045 LDGTTTMNMSFGAN
+2045 LDGTTTMNLSFGAN
-2059 NTIDDVIT
+2059 NTIDDIIT
-2067 ALGSFGIDASI
+2067 ALSSFGIDASI

-2096 VFTGELGSA
+2096 VLSGEVASYLTQG
-2105 LLDGTTG
+2105 GT
-2112 YQNKEIG
+2112 YVNQDIEYK
-2119 YESKNPLTYN
+2119 SNPLTYN
-2129 SATDILKATTT
+2129 TSTTPLKADTTIA
-2140 VSDLLGTKEGG
+2140 DLLGGHEGG

-2163 LNYGADDTVQ
+2163 LNYNADDTVQ
-2173 DITDDLANLGIDA
+2173 NVINDLANLGINA
-2186 TISSTGVFSAAS
+2186 TVSNTGIFSATS
-2198 SDKTFVFSGDI
+2198 NDKTFVFSGDI

-2215 GAPTYTQLGKEYQSG
+2215 NAPIYTQLDKEYKSK
-2230 DLSYTTT
+2230 DLSYNTT

-2251 NSGSIFVLDRNGN
+2251 TSGSIFLLDRNGN
-2264 VFHTIDIDE
+2264 VINSIDIDE

-2288 IDMSLTGGKV
+2288 VDMSLTDGKV

-2319 KLPAFTQTTAKLSSG
+2319 KLPAFTQTTAKLTNT

-2348 NLLLDGTTPTTIS
+2348 NLLLDGSTPTTIS

-2438 TSKNLTYSHAL
+2438 TSKQLTYSHAL
-2449 KATDTLESM
+2449 KTTDTVESM

-2492 LATYGIDSTINADG
+2492 LATYGIDSTIDADG
-2506 KISFKNNDHSFTLG
+2506 KISFKNNDHTFTLG
-2520 GELGSYLTSGGTYT
+2520 GELGTYLTKGGTYT
-2534 NKTTGYVSS
+2534 NNATGYTSS
-2543 PLSFKTTEKVS
+2543 PLTFKTTENC
-2554 EDTKLSAMGVAS
+2554 DDNTKLSDLGASS

-2575 EVAATIQ
+2575 QVAATIQ
-2582 IDEDT
+2582 IDADT
-2587 TVNQLFSAIKPYGMI
+2587 TIGQLKNAIKPYGMI
-2602 GSIIDDSG
+2602 GTIGAD
-2610 NKRIQI
+2610 NKLTIT
-2616 YSEGDTYL
+2616 SEGDTYL

-2635 GLSKID
+2635 GLNVVNM
-2641 KGDYDGH
+2641 GDYNGH
-2648 VEYWKAGATSGLL
+2648 VEYWQAGATSGLL

-2724 IKLDNS
+2724 IKFDNS
-2730 VDGITFTGGSSGIR
+2730 VDGIKFTGGSSGISD
-2744 NTLGLATSTI
+2744 TLGLTTKQVST
-2754 DVYAT
+2754 YST
-2759 SSRALNYQEDVT
+2759 SSRALTYQEDVT

-2793 MSIFVDGIK
+2793 MSIFVDGVK
-2802 TEVTVNETDK
+2802 AEVQVNETDK
-2812 FSDIFSRITSAV
+2812 FSDVFSRIVSQV

-2861 DHNLVV
+2861 DHSLVV

-2885 TAERVAGSR
+2885 TPERVAGSR

-2903 LITGAGLF
+2903 LITTAGLF
-2911 KDGDITAGTFTIGD
+2911 KNGDITEGTFTIGD
-2925 ATFTIDNT
+2925 ATFTIDGT

-2979 TSNFTKIMGFTE
+2979 TSNFTKVMGFTE

-2997 TLVTDRQTLG
+2997 TLVTERQTLG

-3036 TLNLKGVSA
+3036 TINLKGVSA

-3050 VTVEQDDEGIYNAV
+3050 IKVEQDNEGIYNAV
-3064 NDIVDSYNTLM
+3064 NDIIDSYNTLM

-3107 TVGGTTIY
+3107 SVGGTTTY
-3115 RNLAAVGISTG
+3115 RNLAAIGISTG
-3126 EAKDSIST
+3126 AAKDSIST

-3149 LDKDSDAVKQLLVG
+3149 LEKDSDAVKQLLVG
-3163 TTTNPGVFLKVNQI
+3163 TTTNSGVFLKVGNI

-3202 NTKITDLTT
+3202 STKITNLKA
-3211 ALNKYREQLQTK
+3211 ALDKYREQLETK
-3223 FSSMERAI
+3223 FRTMEKAI
-3231 SNMQNS
+3231 SNMQSS
-3237 YSSFLKG
+3237 YSSFLKS

>member
-141 KTGTITVNNQ
+141 KAGTITVNNQ

-188 SINEINDG
+188 SVNEINDG

-239 INGIEHNIQKSG
+239 INGIEHNVQKNG
-251 TNYTIQKTGGTKV
+251 TNYTIQKAGGTKV

-273 NILKTNFGAEATIDN
+273 NVLKTNFGAEATIDN

-313 LADVQERTVMKSNA
+313 LADVQERTVMKSNS
-327 LTWQKTNIV
+327 LTWQKTNV
-336 NENTTLK
+336 ADYSTTLK
-343 ELGIDNED
+343 NLGITGNKT
-351 DPQYYLQIDG
+351 LKINN
-361 GTAFYPVNQ
+361 GTATNIADTT
-370 TLKEY
+370 TLQSLK
-375 NDQFFKRFGMEMSV
+375 NTLATSGIDMSV
-389 DENGVITIDTN
+389 DENGIITVDTN
-400 GHKLSGTLLDA
+400 GKTISGTLLDA

-449 TYIAYKSDGTAIT
+449 TYTAYKSDGTVIT

-468 AGLTVDGFIAQ
+468 AGLTVDEFVAK
-479 LKSKGLDASFD
+479 LKTHGLDASFD
-490 NNTQQIVINDGYI
+490 SDTQQIVINDGYI
-503 TGNVATK
+503 TGAVANK
-510 LGMTSTTETHQEAA
+510 LGMTKATETHQEAA
-524 TVDTTLAKLG
+524 TVDTKLNKLG
-534 ATGKQ
+534 ASVKFVGTSSTDILQ
-539 SLTINGGTAKEYE
+539 QTLIINGTEKEY
-552 KTAKLSD
+552 KLGAKLSD

-633 TTKLSNI
+633 TTKLGTI

-826 SSLKPVSVS
+826 ASLKPVSVS

-872 VDDMKKLAELTNA
+872 VDDMKKLSELTNA

-1064 VVDNCYAVGSGTLF
+1064 VVDNCYAVGSGTLL

-1091 TNCVYTGSGTGGE
+1091 TNCVYTGSGTGGV

-1217 GQSTSMSSNSAI
+1217 GKSTSMSSNSAI

-1269 TTDGATGTATIDQW
+1269 TTDGATGTATIAQW

-1318 GDLASAIGMTITSS
+1318 GDLVSAIGMTITSS

-1423 NNSTGFRGTFLGNG
+1423 NDSNAFQGTFLGNG
-1437 YEIKNLHINDNTSS
+1437 YEIKNLKINNTSTK
-1451 EYTGLFAHVHG
+1451 YTGLFANVNG
-1462 ATIQDVGLAN
+1462 ATIQDVGLSS
-1472 VTVSTNVNGIANT
+1472 VTVSA
-1485 GALVGYTNGSTKIE
+1485 NGSNAVYTGSLIGNATGLHVE
-1499 NCYVAGGQVTATA
+1499 NCYVSGGTVNVSTSCNNTS
-1512 NYNDS
+1512 YT
-1517 IFVGGLIGHIG
+1517 GGLIGYTSG
-1528 SNETSVNNSYSTVNV
+1528 SSNVINNSFSTVTVQGENTRSSNGV
-1543 SGTNTNAVNFT
+1543 GGFIGLASGT
-1554 GGFVGLSRGNVT
+1554 
-1566 NCYATGY
+1566 
-1573 VESTSANNAAH
+1573 
-1584 AGGFV
+1584 
-1589 GYMRDG
+1589 
-1595 SISNS
+1595 ISNS
-1600 YATGNIHSDSNTSTT
+1600 YATGYVVT
-1615 KVGGFV
+1615 KSSSSWADGGGFV
-1621 GYSEEGTSALGG
+1621 SRGTAN
-1633 MTISNCYA
+1633 ISSCYA
-1641 TGYVES
+1641 TGNVRSESNSAGSYVAGFMGWAGSGTISNSYATGFVES
-1647 TYEGATLGGFTG
+1647 TYEGAKIGGFTG
-1659 ASSGTTYTN
+1659 AGTGPTYVN

-1846 LLIQNVA
+1846 LLIQDVA

-1887 TATSSNQVTLSGDVG
+1887 TATSSSQVTLSGDVG

-1961 DVDNTKTLSQLSSAL
+1961 DVDNTKTLTQFASAL
-1976 SAYGFTLTI
+1976 SAYGFTLTT

-2032 QMGFSS
+2032 QMGFAS
-2038 GATMSAI
+2038 GSTMSVI

-2059 NTIDDVIT
+2059 NTVDDVIT
-2067 ALGSFGIDASI
+2067 SLAAFGIDASI

-2151 TLRLTLDGNVIN
+2151 TLRLTLDGNIIN

-2264 VFHTIDIDE
+2264 VLHTIDIDE

-2313 NMISKF
+2313 NMISMF
-2319 KLPAFTQTTAKLSSG
+2319 KLPAFTQTTAKLTSG
-2334 TTLAQMGFKDGADL
+2334 TTLAQMGFKEGADL
-2348 NLLLDGTTPTTIS
+2348 NLLLDGSTPTTIS

-2388 GAFTATSTEHSFVF
+2388 GAFTATSTEYSFVF

-2410 TTGTAGYVNTDK
+2410 TSGTAGYVNTDK
-2422 GYITDPLMVDV
+2422 GYITEDPLMVDV

-2492 LATYGIDSTINADG
+2492 LATYGIDSTIDADG
-2506 KISFKNNDHSFTLG
+2506 KISFKNNDHTFTLG

-2610 NKRIQI
+2610 NKCIQI

-2744 NTLGLATSTI
+2744 DTLGLATSTI

-2785 TVNVTSGK
+2785 TVNVTNGK

-2802 TEVTVNETDK
+2802 TEVTVNDTDK

-3202 NTKITDLTT
+3202 NTKITDLTA

>member
-141 KTGTITVNNQ
+141 KAGTITVNNQ

-188 SINEINDG
+188 SVNEINDG

-239 INGIEHNIQKSG
+239 INGIEHNVEKNG
-251 TNYTIQKTGGTKV
+251 TNYTIQKAGGTKV

-273 NILKTNFGAEATIDN
+273 NVLKTNFGAEATIDN

-313 LADVQERTVMKSNA
+313 LGDVKERTVMKSNA
-327 LTWQKTNIV
+327 LTWQKTNIADYS
-336 NENTTLK
+336 TTLK
-343 ELGIDNED
+343 NLGVTGSNTS
-351 DPQYYLQIDG
+351 LTIDG
-361 GTAFYPVNQ
+361 VKTSFSVTAN
-370 TLKEY
+370 L
-375 NDQFFKRFGMEMSV
+375 QFIKTFANGLGVDFSV
-389 DENGVITIDTN
+389 DENGVITVDTN
-400 GHKLSGTLLDA
+400 GKTVSGTLLDA

-441 DLGLTNTD
+441 VLGVENTD
-449 TYIAYKSDGTAIT
+449 TYTAYNSNGTAIT
-462 GSINNV
+462 GSINNI
-468 AGLTVDGFIAQ
+468 AGLTVDEFITQ

-490 NNTQQIVINDGYI
+490 NNTQQIVLNDGYI

-534 ATGKQ
+534 ATDKQ

-633 TTKLSNI
+633 TTKLGTI

-826 SSLKPVSVS
+826 ASLKPVSVS

-872 VDDMKKLAELTNA
+872 VDDMKKLSELTNA

-959 SSATVAGRQQT
+959 SSATVAGKQQT

-1015 TATVSGSAMGKGGLI
+1015 TATVSGSAMGNGGLI

-1235 LIEGSTTIGTD
+1235 LIEGSSTIGTD

-1269 TTDGATGTATIDQW
+1269 TTDGATGTATIAQW

-1318 GDLASAIGMTITSS
+1318 GDLVSAIGMTITSS

-1390 AQLVNAGKSTSNV
+1390 SQLVNAGKSTSNV

-1423 NNSTGFRGTFLGNG
+1423 NDSNAFQGTFLGNG
-1437 YEIKNLHINDNTSS
+1437 YEIKNLKISNTSS
-1451 EYTGLFAHVHG
+1451 QYTGLFANVNG
-1462 ATIQDVGLAN
+1462 ATIQDVGLSS
-1472 VTVSTNVNGIANT
+1472 VTVSA
-1485 GALVGYTNGSTKIE
+1485 NGSNALYTGSLIGNATGLTVE
-1499 NCYVAGGQVTATA
+1499 NCYVSGGNVNVSTSCNNVSYT
-1512 NYNDS
+1512 
-1517 IFVGGLIGHIG
+1517 GGLIGYTSG
-1528 SNETSVNNSYSTVNV
+1528 SSNVINNSFSTVTVQGENTKNSNGV
-1543 SGTNTNAVNFT
+1543 GGFIGLASGT
-1554 GGFVGLSRGNVT
+1554 
-1566 NCYATGY
+1566 
-1573 VESTSANNAAH
+1573 
-1584 AGGFV
+1584 
-1589 GYMRDG
+1589 
-1595 SISNS
+1595 ISNS
-1600 YATGNIHSDSNTSTT
+1600 YATGYVVT
-1615 KVGGFV
+1615 KSSLSWADGGGFV
-1621 GYSEEGTSALGG
+1621 SRGTANISSCYATGNVRSESNSAGSYVAG
-1633 MTISNCYA
+1633 FMGWAGSGTISNSYA

-1647 TYEGATLGGFTG
+1647 TYEGAKVGGFTG
-1659 ASSGTTYTN
+1659 AGTGPTYVN

-1887 TATSSNQVTLSGDVG
+1887 TATSSNKITLSGDVG

-1961 DVDNTKTLSQLSSAL
+1961 DVDNTKTLTQFASAL

-2067 ALGSFGIDASI
+2067 SLAAFGIDASI

-2264 VFHTIDIDE
+2264 VLHTIDIDE

-2288 IDMSLTGGKV
+2288 IDMSLTDGKV

-2334 TTLAQMGFKDGADL
+2334 TTLAQMGFKEGADL
-2348 NLLLDGTTPTTIS
+2348 NLLLDGSTPTTIS

-2410 TTGTAGYVNTDK
+2410 TSGTAGYVNTDK
-2422 GYITDPLMVDV
+2422 GYITDDPLMVDV

-2449 KATDTLESM
+2449 KTTDTLESM

-2471 GTTPY
+2471 GSTPY

-2492 LATYGIDSTINADG
+2492 LATYGIDSTIDADG
-2506 KISFKNNDHSFTLG
+2506 KISFKNNDHTFTLG
-2520 GELGSYLTSGGTYT
+2520 GELGSYLTNGGTYT
-2534 NKTTGYVSS
+2534 NKATGYVSS

-2610 NKRIQI
+2610 NKCIQI

-2744 NTLGLATSTI
+2744 DTLGLATSTI

-2785 TVNVTSGK
+2785 TVNVTNGK

-2802 TEVTVNETDK
+2802 TEVTVNDTDK

-3126 EAKDSIST
+3126 EAQDSIST

-3223 FSSMERAI
+3223 FSSMERVI

>member
-36 AQKEAQQKLLSV
+36 AQQEAQQKLLSV

-68 SQFGIASID
+68 SQFGIASLD

-84 NSSNTNI
+84 TSSNTNI

-98 EAARQTYDVLVDQLA
+98 DAARQTYDVLVEQLA

-123 KSETKYA
+123 KTETKNA
-130 TLDTTLGKLGA
+130 TLDTTLGDLGA
-141 KTGTITVNNQ
+141 KSGTITVNNQ
-151 SFTISENDTI
+151 SFTISEKDTI
-161 KDLIDK
+161 KDLIGK
-167 FSKVG
+167 FSNAG
-172 VVASFDSKKSR
+172 VVASFDSKKCR

-188 SINEINDG
+188 KISDINDG
-196 ATGLKNVLGLQ
+196 TTGLKAALGLQ
-207 NTNIT
+207 NTQISGIT
-212 GAASGSIVYANKD
+212 SGSIVYANKD
-225 TKFSDLG
+225 TKFSDLS

-239 INGIEHNIQKSG
+239 INGAEHNIQKSG
-251 TNYTIQKTGGTKV
+251 TNYTIQKAGGTKV

-273 NILKTNFGAEATIDN
+273 NILKTNFGADATIDN

-293 IRGCVIGSVAGGSNL
+293 IRGCVIESVAGGSNL
-308 KDILN
+308 KDVLN
-313 LADVQERTVMKSNA
+313 LGDVKERTVMKSNA
-327 LTWQKTNIV
+327 LTWQKTNV
-336 NENTTLK
+336 ADYSTTLK
-343 ELGIDNED
+343 NLGITGNKT
-351 DPQYYLQIDG
+351 LKINN
-361 GTAFYPVNQ
+361 GTATNIADTT
-370 TLKEY
+370 TLQSLK
-375 NDQFFKRFGMEMSV
+375 NTLATSGIDMSV
-389 DENGVITIDTN
+389 DENGIITVDTN
-400 GHKLSGTLLDA
+400 GKTVSGTLLDA

-449 TYIAYKSDGTAIT
+449 NYTAYKSDFTALTGT
-462 GSINNV
+462 INNI
-468 AGLTVDGFIAQ
+468 ANLTVDEFVAK
-479 LKSKGLDASFD
+479 LKTHGLDASFD
-490 NNTQQIVINDGYI
+490 NNTQQIIINDGFI
-503 TGNVATK
+503 LGRVADK
-510 LGMTSTTETHQEAA
+510 LGIKADTEYHKEAA
-524 TVDTTLAKLG
+524 TVDTTIFELG
-534 ATGKQ
+534 ATTKQ
-539 SLTINGGTAKEYE
+539 TMSINGGTAKEYE

-570 VELKDGTMKV
+570 VEFKDGRMAI
-580 SGVTLTGTLAALLGF
+580 SGVTLTGTLPALLGF
-595 SATTQGTSVTS
+595 SATTKGTSVTS

-633 TTKLSNI
+633 TTKLGTI
-640 LGLTSGSKT
+640 LGLTSGSRT
-649 LAVNGGTSVSYDVT
+649 LAINGGTSVSYDVT

-668 DVKTAVE
+668 DVKTAIE

-703 LGLAT
+703 LGLAS
-708 VGTATSMTSNRAI
+708 VGSATSMTSNRAI
-721 TVGGVENY
+721 TVGGVENL
-729 ATTANTLADFGA
+729 ATTTNTLADLGA

-756 YTKTTALST
+756 YNKTATLST
-765 VFADIATAG
+765 VFSDIAAAG
-774 GTATIKDGVVTV
+774 GTAEIKDGVVTV
-786 SGVSLSGTAVD
+786 SGVNLSGTVVD
-797 VLGLEA
+797 LLGLQA
-803 TQSGTEVTSG
+803 TQSGTEITSG
-813 NLTYTASTTSTSS
+813 DLTYTASTTSTSS

-835 VATSGTQLRYLNSGT
+835 VATSGTQLRYLNTGT
-850 EQVVYVSDVSDFT
+850 EQVVYVSDVSDFS

-925 QGYQIQNLKISN
+925 QGYQIKNLKISN

-1189 TINDDGSL
+1189 TINDDGSI

-1318 GDLASAIGMTITSS
+1318 GDLASAIGMTTTST
-1332 VSGKLITGTTAQ
+1332 VSGKALVGNAIQ
-1344 YKEDS
+1344 IKENS
-1349 KFIGLVSNQVVP
+1349 KFIGQVTDQTIP
-1361 DSITRVKDV
+1361 EGGQRVKDV
-1370 SSFTAGQTYYL
+1370 SSFTAGKTYYL
-1381 SDASDLNKL
+1381 SDVDDITNLAS
-1390 AQLVNAGKSTSNV
+1390 LVNSGKDTTGV
-1403 TFVMTNDI
+1403 TFVMANDI
-1411 DMSSVSNFAMIG
+1411 DMYGTTLTKGIG
-1423 NNSTGFRGTFLGNG
+1423 QDASTAFKGTFLGNG
-1437 YEIKNLHINDNTSS
+1437 YEIKNVELNIRNDHLQDC
-1451 EYTGLFAHVHG
+1451 TGLFGYTDG
-1462 ATIQDVGLAN
+1462 ATIKDLGLSN
-1472 VTVSTNVNGIANT
+1472 VTINNENCARHV
-1485 GALVGYTNGSTKIE
+1485 GALIGNAEGSTIE
-1499 NCYVAGGQVTATA
+1499 NCYVSGGSINFNMDRRTSSYIGGLVGESYDSSINNCFSSIDINVDGISDTNVTTGGFIGASMGDTIS
-1512 NYNDS
+1512 NSYSLGNITQS
-1517 IFVGGLIGHIG
+1517 TKGIIGGFVGD
-1528 SNETSVNNSYSTVNV
+1528 SNGNTVNNSYSM
-1543 SGTNTNAVNFT
+1543 GDIK
-1554 GGFVGLSRGNVT
+1554 
-1566 NCYATGY
+1566 
-1573 VESTSANNAAH
+1573 STSTNNNSI
-1584 AGGFV
+1584 GGFV
-1589 GYMRDG
+1589 GYNQGVITNAYTIGKVETAYEGDT
-1595 SISNS
+1595 
-1600 YATGNIHSDSNTSTT
+1600 ANI
-1615 KVGGFV
+1615 GGFV
-1621 GYSEEGTSALGG
+1621 GGNWDTL
-1633 MTISNCYA
+1633 TNCAYNRD
-1641 TGYVES
+1641 
-1647 TYEGATLGGFTG
+1647 
-1659 ASSGTTYTN
+1659 SGTVN
-1668 CVYNKDSGL
+1668 N
-1677 ANSGAGNIS
+1677 GAGYTDQNGAI
-1686 AAGVT
+1686 
-1691 GYTMA
+1691 GYSLA
-1696 QISAAGNGLPKL
+1696 QINAEGNGLPKL
-1708 VGNNPYIYR
+1708 TGNNPYIYR
-1717 EVQTST
+1717 GINTNT
-1723 TLSQLGL
+1723 TLAKLGL
-1730 STASDRTIS
+1730 SSADDRTIT
-1739 VNIDGTNNTQSFGA
+1739 VNIDGVESTNTFDSSA
-1753 NSTVQD
+1753 KIQD
-1759 VLDYLNGLT
+1759 VLDYLNGLS
-1768 GVSATFEESQLRI
+1768 GVNATFENAQFKIS
-1781 AANTSQ
+1781 ANTTKNISV
-1787 NLTVGG
+1787 NG

-1798 LLGTISESS
+1798 LFGDS
-1807 IYETHNTSD
+1807 ITETNAYETHNTSD
-1816 KLYYSQ
+1816 KLYYSTGT
-1822 SGIAMSEAT
+1822 SAITNAT
-1831 RVGDLLGTN
+1831 RVGDLLKTN
-1840 EGGTLN
+1840 AGGTLN

-1924 SVMNQLGVTGGV
+1924 SVMNQLGVTGGI

-1961 DVDNTKTLSQLSSAL
+1961 DVDNTKTLTQFASAL

-2032 QMGFSS
+2032 QMGFNNGS
-2038 GATMSAI
+2038 TMTVV
-2045 LDGTTTMNMSFGAN
+2045 LDGTTTMNLSFGAN
-2059 NTIDDVIT
+2059 NTVDDIIT
-2067 ALGSFGIDASI
+2067 ALSSFGIDASI

-2096 VFTGELGSA
+2096 VLSGEVASYLTQG
-2105 LLDGTTG
+2105 GT
-2112 YQNKEIG
+2112 YVNQNIG
-2119 YESKNPLTYN
+2119 YKSNPLTYN
-2129 SATDILKATTT
+2129 TSTTPLKADTTIA
-2140 VSDLLGTKEGG
+2140 DLLGGHEGG

-2163 LNYGADDTVQ
+2163 LNYNADDTVQ
-2173 DITDDLANLGIDA
+2173 NVINDLANLGINA
-2186 TISSTGVFSAAS
+2186 TVSNTGVFSATS
-2198 SDKTFVFSGDI
+2198 NDKTFVFSGDI

-2215 GAPTYTQLGKEYQSG
+2215 NAPIYTQLDKEYKSK
-2230 DLSYTTT
+2230 DLSYNTT

-2251 NSGSIFVLDRNGN
+2251 TSGSIFLLDRNGN
-2264 VFHTIDIDE
+2264 VINSIDIDE

-2288 IDMSLTGGKV
+2288 VDMSLTDGKV

-2319 KLPAFTQTTAKLSSG
+2319 KLPAFTQTTAKLTNT

-2348 NLLLDGTTPTTIS
+2348 NLLLDGSTPTTIS
-2361 FGATDTMQDIMNSLQ
+2361 FGATDTMQDFMNSLQ

-2438 TSKNLTYSHAL
+2438 TTKQLSYSHTL
-2449 KATDTLESM
+2449 KTTDTVESM

-2492 LATYGIDSTINADG
+2492 LATYGIDSTIDADG
-2506 KISFKNNDHSFTLG
+2506 KISFKNNDHTFTLG
-2520 GELGSYLTSGGTYT
+2520 GELGTYLTKGGTYT
-2534 NKTTGYVSS
+2534 NNATGYTSS
-2543 PLSFKTTEKVS
+2543 PLTFKTTENC
-2554 EDTKLSAMGVAS
+2554 DDNTKLSDLGASS

-2575 EVAATIQ
+2575 QVAATIQ
-2582 IDEDT
+2582 IDADT
-2587 TVNQLFSAIKPYGMI
+2587 TIGQLKNAIKPYGMI
-2602 GSIIDDSG
+2602 GTIGAD
-2610 NKRIQI
+2610 NKLTIT
-2616 YSEGDTYL
+2616 SEGDTYL

-2635 GLSKID
+2635 GLNVVNM
-2641 KGDYDGH
+2641 GDYNGH
-2648 VEYWKAGATSGLL
+2648 VEYWQAGATSGLL

-2724 IKLDNS
+2724 IKFDNS
-2730 VDGITFTGGSSGIR
+2730 VDGIKFTGGSSGISD
-2744 NTLGLATSTI
+2744 TLGLTTKQVST
-2754 DVYAT
+2754 YST
-2759 SSRALNYQEDVT
+2759 SSRALTYQEDVT

-2793 MSIFVDGIK
+2793 MSIFVDGVK
-2802 TEVTVNETDK
+2802 AEVQVNETDK
-2812 FSDIFSRITSAV
+2812 FSDVFSRIVSQV

-2861 DHNLVV
+2861 DHSLVV

-2885 TAERVAGSR
+2885 TPERVAGSR

-2903 LITGAGLF
+2903 LITTAGLF
-2911 KDGDITAGTFTIGD
+2911 KNGDITEGTFTIGD
-2925 ATFTIDNT
+2925 ATFTIDGT

-2979 TSNFTKIMGFTE
+2979 TSNFTKVMGFTE

-2997 TLVTDRQTLG
+2997 TLVTERQTLG

-3036 TLNLKGVSA
+3036 TINLKGVSA

-3050 VTVEQDDEGIYNAV
+3050 IKVEQDNEGIYNAV
-3064 NDIVDSYNTLM
+3064 NDIIDSYNTLM

-3107 TVGGTTIY
+3107 SVGGTTTY
-3115 RNLAAVGISTG
+3115 RNLAAIGISTG
-3126 EAKDSIST
+3126 AAKDSIST

-3149 LDKDSDAVKQLLVG
+3149 LEKDSDAVKQLLVG
-3163 TTTNPGVFLKVNQI
+3163 TTTNSGVFLKVGNI

-3202 NTKITDLTT
+3202 STKITNLKT
-3211 ALNKYREQLQTK
+3211 ALDKYREQLETK
-3223 FSSMERAI
+3223 FRTMEKAI
-3231 SNMQNS
+3231 SNMQSS
-3237 YSSFLKG
+3237 YSSFLKS

>member
-141 KTGTITVNNQ
+141 KAGTITVNNQ

-239 INGIEHNIQKSG
+239 INGIEHNVQKSG
-251 TNYTIQKTGGTKV
+251 TNYTIQKAGGTKV

-327 LTWQKTNIV
+327 LTWQKTNIADYS
-336 NENTTLK
+336 TTLK
-343 ELGIDNED
+343 KLGITGNKT
-351 DPQYYLQIDG
+351 LKINN
-361 GTAFYPVNQ
+361 GTATNIADTT
-370 TLKEY
+370 TLQSLK
-375 NDQFFKRFGMEMSV
+375 NTLATSGIDMSV
-389 DENGVITIDTN
+389 DENGVITVDTN
-400 GHKLSGTLLDA
+400 GKTVSGTLLDA

-559 VIKDITDAGGT
+559 VIKDITNAGGT

-633 TTKLSNI
+633 TTKLGTI

-826 SSLKPVSVS
+826 SALAPVETVPITASTTLS
-835 VATSGTQLRYLNSGT
+835 KITGAATSTSYTSSIAGTS
-850 EQVVYVSDVSDFT
+850 
-863 TGKTYHVST
+863 
-872 VDDMKKLAELTNA
+872 
-885 GANTAGVRF
+885 
-894 VLDNDIDMASV
+894 
-905 SNFTP
+905 
-910 ISATEANAFGGTFDG
+910 
-925 QGYQIQNLKISN
+925 
-937 TSVDRLGLFGSVTGG
+937 
-952 IIKNLGV
+952 KN
-959 SSATVAGRQQT
+959 
-970 GILVGQANNMT
+970 
-981 VKNCW
+981 
-986 SSGSVS
+986 
-992 GNGSFIG
+992 
-999 GLVGNMNSS
+999 
-1008 TVTGSYS
+1008 
-1015 TATVSGSAMGKGGLI
+1015 
-1030 GQVGFNGNVSNCYAV
+1030 
-1045 SSVTGG
+1045 
-1051 SLNGILIGAGSGG
+1051 
-1064 VVDNCYAVGSGTLF
+1064 
-1078 GGQPYW
+1078 
-1084 STAGSVF
+1084 
-1091 TNCVYTGSGTGGE
+1091 YTG
-1104 SSGSHADTFTNCAKV
+1104 A
-1119 TTSDLRNSSKMAQY
+1119 TSLSTIK
-1133 GFTTD
+1133 
-1138 NGWFFESGNNPIL
+1138 
-1151 MGTTGSNVLY
+1151 
-1161 INGTKKTF
+1161 
-1169 NETDILSTVAYQIKK
+1169 TDIAT

-1189 TINDDGSL
+1189 TIDSDGKITI
-1197 DVTGVTLYGGLA
+1197 TGVNVSGGIVGA
-1209 NKLGLTTT
+1209 LGLSPEGTSTTI
-1217 GQSTSMSSNSAI
+1217 SSNTPI
-1229 TLNQSF
+1229 TLEQSF
-1235 LIEGSTTIGTD
+1235 LVEGSNTIGAD
-1246 LGVSTSNRSYAIYDN
+1246 LGVAADKRSYAIYDN
-1261 YGNVIAST
+1261 HGNVIAETSDT
-1269 TTDGATGTATIDQW
+1269 GATGNATVSQW

-1289 KMNSYY
+1289 KMNTYY
-1295 GTTGV
+1295 GTTNV
-1300 NYAKVENGVV
+1300 EYAKISNGVISV
-1310 SIDNGYVS
+1310 NNGYIK
-1318 GDLASAIGMTITSS
+1318 GDLVSAIGMTTTSS
-1332 VSGKLITGTTAQ
+1332 VSGKLITGSTAQ

-1423 NNSTGFRGTFLGNG
+1423 NDSNAFQGTFLGNG
-1437 YEIKNLHINDNTSS
+1437 YEIKNLKISNTSS
-1451 EYTGLFAHVHG
+1451 QYTGLFANVNG
-1462 ATIQDVGLAN
+1462 ATIQDVGLSS
-1472 VTVSTNVNGIANT
+1472 VTVSA
-1485 GALVGYTNGSTKIE
+1485 NGSNALYTGSLIGNATSLTVE
-1499 NCYVAGGQVTATA
+1499 NCYVSVG
-1512 NYNDS
+1512 S
-1517 IFVGGLIGHIG
+1517 INHMNNTSSDVGGLVGNSRYSSI
-1528 SNETSVNNSYSTVNV
+1528 NNCFSSIDINVDGISTV
-1543 SGTNTNAVNFT
+1543 TT
-1554 GGFVGLSRGNVT
+1554 GGLVGENH
-1566 NCYATGY
+1566 N
-1573 VESTSANNAAH
+1573 
-1584 AGGFV
+1584 
-1589 GYMRDG
+1589 G

-1600 YATGNIHSDSNTSTT
+1600 YSLGNITQSTQGYIGGFVGNSTGDTPYNSSINNCYSMGNVKSTNTNNNY
-1615 KVGGFV
+1615 VGGFV
-1621 GYSEEGTSALGG
+1621 GGALCII
-1633 MTISNCYA
+1633 TNAYA
-1641 TGYVES
+1641 TGKVE
-1647 TYEGATLGGFTG
+1647 TAYEGTTARIGGFVGYTPDTSRLFTNC
-1659 ASSGTTYTN
+1659 AYNRDSGTVN
-1668 CVYNKDSGL
+1668 N
-1677 ANSGAGNIS
+1677 GAGYANQHGAI
-1686 AAGVT
+1686 
-1691 GYTMA
+1691 GYSLA
-1696 QISAAGNGLPKL
+1696 QINASGNGLPKL

-1739 VNIDGTNNTQSFGA
+1739 VNIDGTNHTQSFGA

-1781 AANTSQ
+1781 VANTSQ

-1822 SGIAMSEAT
+1822 SGAAMSEAT

-1846 LLIQNVA
+1846 LLVQNVA

-1860 ADSTIGDVLLELASY
+1860 ANSTIGDVLLELASY

-1961 DVDNTKTLSQLSSAL
+1961 DVDNTKTLSQLASAL

-1985 DSTNKKISVSST
+1985 DSTNKKVSVSST

-2348 NLLLDGTTPTTIS
+2348 NLLLDGSTPTTIS

-2492 LATYGIDSTINADG
+2492 LATYGIDSTIDADG

-2610 NKRIQI
+2610 NKCIQI

-2744 NTLGLATSTI
+2744 DTLGLATSTI

-2776 YADKDTLLS
+2776 YADEDTLLS
-2785 TVNVTSGK
+2785 TVNVTNGK

-2802 TEVTVNETDK
+2802 TEVTVNDTDK

-3149 LDKDSDAVKQLLVG
+3149 LDKNSDAVKQLLVG

-3202 NTKITDLTT
+3202 NTKITDLTA

>member
-8 GLSGSGLD
+8 GLSNSGLD

-141 KTGTITVNNQ
+141 KAGTITVNNQ

-188 SINEINDG
+188 SVNEINDG

-239 INGIEHNIQKSG
+239 INGIEHNVQKNG
-251 TNYTIQKTGGTKV
+251 TNYTIQKAGGTKV

-273 NILKTNFGAEATIDN
+273 NILKTNFGAETATIDDN
-288 QGNIS
+288 GNIS
-293 IRGCVIGSVAGGSNL
+293 IRGAVIKSVAGGSNL

-313 LADVQERTVMKSNA
+313 LGDVQERTVMKSNT
-327 LTWQKTNIV
+327 LTWQKTNV
-336 NENTTLK
+336 ADYSTTLK
-343 ELGIDNED
+343 NLGITGNKT
-351 DPQYYLQIDG
+351 LKINN
-361 GTAFYPVNQ
+361 GTATNIADTT
-370 TLKEY
+370 TLQSLK
-375 NDQFFKRFGMEMSV
+375 NTLATSGIDMSV
-389 DENGVITIDTN
+389 DENGVITVDTK
-400 GHKLSGTLLDA
+400 GATVSGTLLDA

-432 KATGSTKLS
+432 KATSSTLLYH
-441 DLGLTNTD
+441 LGIKHTD
-449 TYIAYKSDGTAIT
+449 SYQVFKSDGTAIT
-462 GSINNV
+462 GTITGFANT
-468 AGLTVDGFIAQ
+468 TVDTIVNN
-479 LKSKGLDASFD
+479 LKRVGLDASFD
-490 NNTQQIVINDGYI
+490 ENTQQLIINDGYI
-503 TGNVATK
+503 TGTVADK
-510 LGMTSTTETHQEAA
+510 LGMTRVTEYHQEAA

-534 ATGKQ
+534 ATDKQ
-539 SLTINGGTAKEYE
+539 NLTINGGTAKEYE

-559 VIKDITDAGGT
+559 VIKDITDAGGK
-570 VELKDGTMKV
+570 VELKDGTMAV

-633 TTKLSNI
+633 TTKLGTI
-640 LGLTSGSKT
+640 LGLSSGSKT

-721 TVGGVENY
+721 TVGGVEDY
-729 ATTANTLADFGA
+729 ATTANTLADLGA

-756 YTKTTALST
+756 YAKTTTLST

-826 SSLKPVSVS
+826 ASLKPVSVS
-835 VATSGTQLRYLNSGT
+835 VATSGTQLRYLNSGA

-872 VDDMKKLAELTNA
+872 VDDMKKLSELTNA

-905 SNFTP
+905 SNFAG
-910 ISATEANAFGGTFDG
+910 IGKNDDIAFRGTFDG
-925 QGYQIQNLKISN
+925 QGYQIQNLKMSN
-937 TSVDRLGLFGSVTGG
+937 TSVDSLGLFGSVTGAT
-952 IIKNLGV
+952 IQNLGV
-959 SSATVAGRQQT
+959 SNATVTGRLQT
-970 GILVGQANNMT
+970 GILVGRANNMT
-981 VKNCW
+981 LKNCW

-1015 TATVSGSAMGKGGLI
+1015 TATVSGSAMAKGGLI
-1030 GQVGFNGNVSNCYAV
+1030 GQVGYNGNVSNCYAV

-1051 SLNGILIGAGSGG
+1051 SLNGILIGAASGG
-1064 VVDNCYAVGSGTLF
+1064 VVDNCYAVGSGTLL
-1078 GGQPYW
+1078 GGQVSW
-1084 STAGSVF
+1084 SSAGSVF
-1091 TNCVYTGSGTGGE
+1091 TNCVYTGSGTGGV
-1104 SSGSHADTFTNCAKV
+1104 SSGSLADTFTNCAKV
-1119 TTSDLRNSSKMAQY
+1119 TTSDLQNSSKMAQY

-1151 MGTTGSNVLY
+1151 MGTTGSNILY
-1161 INGTKKTF
+1161 INGNKIEF
-1169 NETDILSTVAYQIKK
+1169 SGTDTLGGVAYQIKK

-1269 TTDGATGTATIDQW
+1269 TTDGATGTATIAQW

-1318 GDLASAIGMTITSS
+1318 GDLVSAIGMTTTSS

-1349 KFIGLVSNQVVP
+1349 KFIGLVSNQVIP
-1361 DSITRVKDV
+1361 DSATRVKDV
-1370 SSFTAGQTYYL
+1370 SSFTTGQTYYL

-1423 NNSTGFRGTFLGNG
+1423 NDSNTFQGTFLGNG
-1437 YEIKNLHINDNTSS
+1437 YEIKNLQINNVSS
-1451 EYTGLFAHVHG
+1451 KYTGLFANVNG
-1462 ATIQDVGLAN
+1462 ATIQDVGLSS
-1472 VTVSTNVNGIANT
+1472 VTVSA
-1485 GALVGYTNGSTKIE
+1485 NGSNALYTGSLIGNATGLNVE
-1499 NCYVAGGQVTATA
+1499 NCYVSGGTVNVSTSFNSTS
-1512 NYNDS
+1512 YT
-1517 IFVGGLIGHIG
+1517 GGLIGYTSG
-1528 SNETSVNNSYSTVNV
+1528 SSNVINNSFSTVTVQGENTKNSNGV
-1543 SGTNTNAVNFT
+1543 GGFIGLASGT
-1554 GGFVGLSRGNVT
+1554 
-1566 NCYATGY
+1566 
-1573 VESTSANNAAH
+1573 
-1584 AGGFV
+1584 
-1589 GYMRDG
+1589 
-1595 SISNS
+1595 ISNS
-1600 YATGNIHSDSNTSTT
+1600 YATGYVVT
-1615 KVGGFV
+1615 KSSSSWADGGGFV
-1621 GYSEEGTSALGG
+1621 SRGTAN
-1633 MTISNCYA
+1633 ISSCYA
-1641 TGYVES
+1641 TGNVRSESNSAGSYVAGFMGWAGSGTISNSYATGFVES
-1647 TYEGATLGGFTG
+1647 TYEGAKIGGFTG
-1659 ASSGTTYTN
+1659 AGTGPTYVN

-1846 LLIQNVA
+1846 LLIQDVA

-1936 TLDAFGVSSGNIQ
+1936 SLDAFGVSSGNIQ

-1961 DVDNTKTLSQLSSAL
+1961 DVDNTKTLSQLASAL

-2011 QFKLDTWTDTT
+2011 QLKLDTWTDTT

-2038 GATMSAI
+2038 GTTMSVI

-2067 ALGSFGIDASI
+2067 SLSAFGITAT
-2078 VTGTTGNT
+2078 VTDGV
-2086 FSATSNSHSF
+2086 FSAASNSHSF

-2112 YQNKEIG
+2112 YQNTEIG

-2129 SATDILKATTT
+2129 SATDILKSTTT

-2264 VFHTIDIDE
+2264 VLHTIDIDE

-2313 NMISKF
+2313 NMISMF

-2334 TTLAQMGFKDGADL
+2334 TTLAQMGFKEGADL
-2348 NLLLDGTTPTTIS
+2348 NLLLDGSTPTTIS

-2410 TTGTAGYVNTDK
+2410 TSGTAGYVNTDK
-2422 GYITDPLMVDV
+2422 GYITEDPLMVDV

-2449 KATDTLESM
+2449 KTTDTLESM

-2492 LATYGIDSTINADG
+2492 LATYGIQTTIDNTG
-2506 KISFKNNDHSFTLG
+2506 KVSFTNNDHSFTLG

-2602 GSIIDDSG
+2602 GSIINDG
-2610 NKRIQI
+2610 ANKRIQI

-2744 NTLGLATSTI
+2744 DTLGLATSTI

-2785 TVNVTSGK
+2785 TVNVTNGK

-2802 TEVTVNETDK
+2802 TEVTVNDTDK

-2925 ATFTIDNT
+2925 ATFTIDGT

-2991 SVAGKE
+2991 TVNGKE
-2997 TLVTDRQTLG
+2997 TLVTDRQILG

>member
-36 AQKEAQQKLLSV
+36 AQQEAQQKLLSV

-68 SQFGIASID
+68 SQFGIASLD

-84 NSSNTNI
+84 TSSNTNI

-98 EAARQTYDVLVDQLA
+98 DAARQTYDVLVEQLA

-123 KSETKYA
+123 KTETKNA
-130 TLDTTLGKLGA
+130 TLDTTLGDLGA
-141 KTGTITVNNQ
+141 KSGTITVNNQ
-151 SFTISENDTI
+151 SFTISEKDTI
-161 KDLIDK
+161 KDLIGK
-167 FSKVG
+167 FSNAG
-172 VVASFDSKKSR
+172 VVASFDSKKCR

-188 SINEINDG
+188 KISDINDG
-196 ATGLKNVLGLQ
+196 TTGLKTALGLQ
-207 NTNIT
+207 NTQISGIT
-212 GAASGSIVYANKD
+212 SGSIVYANKD

-239 INGIEHNIQKSG
+239 INGAEHNVQKSG

-273 NILKTNFGAEATIDN
+273 NVLKTNYGADATIDN

-293 IRGCVIGSVAGGSNL
+293 IRGCVIESVAGGSNL
-308 KDILN
+308 KDVLN
-313 LADVQERTVMKSNA
+313 LGDVKERTVMKSNA
-327 LTWQKTNIV
+327 LTWQKTNV
-336 NENTTLK
+336 ADYSTTLK
-343 ELGIDNED
+343 NLGITGNKT
-351 DPQYYLQIDG
+351 LKINN
-361 GTAFYPVNQ
+361 GTATNIADTT
-370 TLKEY
+370 TLQSLK
-375 NDQFFKRFGMEMSV
+375 NTLATSGIDMSV
-389 DENGVITIDTN
+389 DENGIITVDTN
-400 GHKLSGTLLDA
+400 GKTVSGTLLDA

-449 TYIAYKSDGTAIT
+449 TYTAYKSDGTAIT
-462 GSINNV
+462 GSLNNV
-468 AGLTVDGFIAQ
+468 AGLTIDEFVAQ
-479 LKSKGLDASFD
+479 LKTKGLDATFNAD
-490 NNTQQIVINDGYI
+490 TQQIVLNDGYI

-510 LGMTSTTETHQEAA
+510 LGMTSTTETHQENA

-534 ATGKQ
+534 ATDKQ
-539 SLTINGGTAKEYE
+539 NLTINGGTTKEYE

-580 SGVTLTGTLAALLGF
+580 SGVTLTGTLPALLGF
-595 SATTQGTSVTS
+595 SATTKGTSVTS

-622 VQETQNNQIAL
+622 VNKTQKQPLNLSDPLLVL
-633 TTKLSNI
+633 TASTTTYTLS
-640 LGLTSGSKT
+640 L
-649 LAVNGGTSVSYDVT
+649 NGGIAVDYDPT
-663 SKTLN
+663 TTLN
-668 DVKTAVE
+668 EIKTAIE

-703 LGLAT
+703 LGLAS
-708 VGTATSMTSNRAI
+708 VGSATSMTSNRAI
-721 TVGGVENY
+721 TVGGVENL
-729 ATTANTLADFGA
+729 ATTTNTLADLGA
-741 TGDKTLSING
+741 TGNTTLSING

-756 YTKTTALST
+756 YNKTATLST
-765 VFADIATAG
+765 VFSDIAAAG
-774 GTATIKDGVVTV
+774 GTAEIKDGVVTV
-786 SGVSLSGTAVD
+786 SGVNLSGTV
-797 VLGLEA
+797 VNLLGLQA
-803 TQSGTEVTSG
+803 TQTGTEITSG

-850 EQVVYVSDVSDFT
+850 EQVVYVSDVSDFS

-925 QGYQIQNLKISN
+925 QGYQIKNLKISN

-1189 TINDDGSL
+1189 TINDDGSI

-1246 LGVSTSNRSYAIYDN
+1246 LGVSASNRSYAIYDN

-1318 GDLASAIGMTITSS
+1318 GDLASAIGMTTTST
-1332 VSGKLITGTTAQ
+1332 VSGKALVGNAIQ
-1344 YKEDS
+1344 IKENS
-1349 KFIGLVSNQVVP
+1349 KFIGQVTDQTIP
-1361 DSITRVKDV
+1361 EGGQRVKDV
-1370 SSFTAGQTYYL
+1370 SSFTAGKTYYL
-1381 SDASDLNKL
+1381 SDFDDITRLAS
-1390 AQLVNAGKSTSNV
+1390 LVNSGKDTTGV
-1403 TFVMTNDI
+1403 TFVMANDI
-1411 DMSSVSNFAMIG
+1411 DMSILGTALSETCIIG
-1423 NNSTGFRGTFLGNG
+1423 KNSSTAFKGTFLGNG
-1437 YEIKNLHINDNTSS
+1437 YEIKNLSYEVSNTGSFES
-1451 EYTGLFAHVHG
+1451 LGLFGYTDG
-1462 ATIQDVGLAN
+1462 ATIKDLGLSN
-1472 VTVSTNVNGIANT
+1472 VTISNQSYASRV
-1485 GALVGYTNGSTKIE
+1485 GALIGNANNSTIE
-1499 NCYVAGGQVTATA
+1499 NCYVSGG
-1512 NYNDS
+1512 S
-1517 IFVGGLIGHIG
+1517 INHNMNVKTSSSVGGLVG
-1528 SNETSVNNSYSTVNV
+1528 SFGDSSINNCFSSIDINVGGNSETM
-1543 SGTNTNAVNFT
+1543 AHT
-1554 GGFVGLSRGNVT
+1554 GGL
-1566 NCYATGY
+1566 AGY
-1573 VESTSANNAAH
+1573 SFRS
-1584 AGGFV
+1584 
-1589 GYMRDG
+1589 

-1600 YATGNIHSDSNTSTT
+1600 YSLGNITQSTYGMIGGFVGDIIASSSINNCYSMGNVKSTSTHNNS
-1615 KVGGFV
+1615 VGGFV
-1621 GYSEEGTSALGG
+1621 GGNDS
-1633 MTISNCYA
+1633 TITKAYA
-1641 TGYVES
+1641 TGKVE
-1647 TYEGATLGGFTG
+1647 TAYEGDTASIGGFVG
-1659 ASSGTTYTN
+1659 FTTPNKISN
-1668 CVYNKDSGL
+1668 CVYNTESGTV
-1677 ANSGAGNIS
+1677 NNGAGYANQGGAI
-1686 AAGVT
+1686 
-1691 GYTMA
+1691 GYSLA
-1696 QISAAGNGLPKL
+1696 QINAEGNGLPKL
-1708 VGNNPYIYR
+1708 TGNNPYIYR
-1717 EVQTST
+1717 GINTNT
-1723 TLSQLGL
+1723 TLAKLGL
-1730 STASDRTIS
+1730 SSADDRTIT
-1739 VNIDGTNNTQSFGA
+1739 VNIDGVESTNTFDSNA
-1753 NSTVQD
+1753 KIQD
-1759 VLDYLNGLT
+1759 VLDYLNGLS
-1768 GVSATFEESQLRI
+1768 GVNATFENAQFKIS
-1781 AANTSQ
+1781 ANTTKNISV
-1787 NLTVGG
+1787 NG

-1798 LLGTISESS
+1798 LFGDS
-1807 IYETHNTSD
+1807 ITETNTYETHNTND
-1816 KLYYSQ
+1816 KLYYSTGT
-1822 SGIAMSEAT
+1822 SAITNAT

-1924 SVMNQLGVTGGV
+1924 SVMNQLGVTGGI

-1961 DVDNTKTLSQLSSAL
+1961 DVDNTKTLTQFASAL

-2022 EKLTGSTTLA
+2022 ENLTGSTTLA
-2032 QMGFSS
+2032 EMGFNNGS
-2038 GATMSAI
+2038 TMTVV
-2045 LDGTTTMNMSFGAN
+2045 LDGTTTMNLSFGAN
-2059 NTIDDVIT
+2059 NTVDDIIT

-2096 VFTGELGSA
+2096 VLSGEVASYLTQG
-2105 LLDGTTG
+2105 GT
-2112 YQNKEIG
+2112 YVNQDIG
-2119 YESKNPLTYN
+2119 YESNPLTYN
-2129 SATDILKATTT
+2129 TSTTPLKADTTIA
-2140 VSDLLGTKEGG
+2140 DLLGGHEGG

-2163 LNYGADDTVQ
+2163 LNYNADDTVQ
-2173 DITDDLANLGIDA
+2173 NVINDLANLGINA
-2186 TISSTGVFSAAS
+2186 TISNTGVFSATS
-2198 SDKTFVFSGDI
+2198 NDKTFVFSGDI

-2215 GAPTYTQLGKEYQSG
+2215 NAPIYTQLDKEYKSK
-2230 DLSYTTT
+2230 DLSYNTT

-2251 NSGSIFVLDRNGN
+2251 TSGSIFLLDRNGN
-2264 VFHTIDIDE
+2264 VINTIDIDE

-2288 IDMSLTGGKV
+2288 VDMSLTDGKV

-2319 KLPAFTQTTAKLSSG
+2319 KLPAFTKTTAKLSSG

-2348 NLLLDGTTPTTIS
+2348 NLLLDGSTPTTIS

-2438 TSKNLTYSHAL
+2438 TSKQLSYSHAL
-2449 KATDTLESM
+2449 KTTDTVESM

-2476 SFSFLATDT
+2476 SFTFLATDT

-2492 LATYGIDSTINADG
+2492 LATYGIDSTIDADG
-2506 KISFKNNDHSFTLG
+2506 KISFKNNDHTFTLG
-2520 GELGSYLTSGGTYT
+2520 GELGTYLTKGGTYT
-2534 NKTTGYVSS
+2534 NRATGYTSS
-2543 PLSFKTTEKVS
+2543 PLTFKTTENC
-2554 EDTKLSAMGVAS
+2554 DDNTKLSDLGASS

-2575 EVAATIQ
+2575 QVAATIQ
-2582 IDEDT
+2582 IDADT
-2587 TVNQLFSAIKPYGMI
+2587 TIGQLKNAIKPYGMI
-2602 GSIIDDSG
+2602 GTIGAD
-2610 NKRIQI
+2610 NKLTIT
-2616 YSEGDTYL
+2616 SEGDTYL

-2635 GLSKID
+2635 GLNVVNM
-2641 KGDYDGH
+2641 GDYNGH
-2648 VEYWKAGATSGLL
+2648 VEYWQAGATSGLL

-2724 IKLDNS
+2724 IKFDNS
-2730 VDGITFTGGSSGIR
+2730 VDGIKFTGGSSGISD
-2744 NTLGLATSTI
+2744 TLGLTTKQVST
-2754 DVYAT
+2754 YST
-2759 SSRALNYQEDVT
+2759 SSRALTYQEDVT

-2793 MSIFVDGIK
+2793 MSIFVDGVK
-2802 TEVTVNETDK
+2802 AEVQVNETDK
-2812 FSDIFSRITSAV
+2812 FSDVFSRIVSQV

-2861 DHNLVV
+2861 DHSLVV

-2885 TAERVAGSR
+2885 TPERVAGSR

-2903 LITGAGLF
+2903 LITTAGLF
-2911 KDGDITAGTFTIGD
+2911 KNGDITEGTFTLGD
-2925 ATFTIDNT
+2925 ATFTIDGT

-2997 TLVTDRQTLG
+2997 TLVTERQTLG

-3036 TLNLKGVSA
+3036 TINLKGVSA

-3050 VTVEQDDEGIYNAV
+3050 IKVEQDNEGIYNAV
-3064 NDIVDSYNTLM
+3064 NDIIDSYNTLM
-3075 EGLEKELGDGGSFE
+3075 EGLEKELGKGGSFE

-3107 TVGGTTIY
+3107 SVGGTTTY
-3115 RNLAAVGISTG
+3115 RNLAAIGISTG
-3126 EAKDSIST
+3126 AAKDSIST

-3149 LDKDSDAVKQLLVG
+3149 LEKDSDAVKQLLVG
-3163 TTTNPGVFLKVNQI
+3163 TTTNSGVFLKVGNI

-3202 NTKITDLTT
+3202 STKITSLKT
-3211 ALNKYREQLQTK
+3211 ALDKYREQLETK
-3223 FSSMERAI
+3223 FRTMEKAI
-3231 SNMQNS
+3231 SNMQSS
-3237 YSSFLKG
+3237 YSSFLKS

>member
-36 AQKEAQQKLLSV
+36 AQQEAQQKLLSV

-68 SQFGIASID
+68 SQFGIASLD

-84 NSSNTNI
+84 TSSNTNI

-98 EAARQTYDVLVDQLA
+98 DAARQTYDVLVEQLA

-123 KSETKYA
+123 KTETKNA
-130 TLDTTLGKLGA
+130 TLDTTLGDLGA
-141 KTGTITVNNQ
+141 KSGTITVNNQ
-151 SFTISENDTI
+151 SFTISEKDTI
-161 KDLIDK
+161 KDLIGK
-167 FSKVG
+167 FSNAG
-172 VVASFDSKKSR
+172 VVASFDSKKCR

-188 SINEINDG
+188 KISDINDG
-196 ATGLKNVLGLQ
+196 TTGLKTALGLQ
-207 NTNIT
+207 NTQISGIT
-212 GAASGSIVYANKD
+212 SGSIVYANKD

-232 LTAGKIN
+232 LTTGKIN
-239 INGIEHNIQKSG
+239 INGIEHNVQKDG
-251 TNYTIQKTGGTKV
+251 TNYTIQKAGGTKV

-273 NILKTNFGAEATIDN
+273 NILKTNFGADATIDN

-313 LADVQERTVMKSNA
+313 LGDVKERTVMKSNG
-327 LTWQKTNIV
+327 LTWQKTNIA

-361 GTAFYPVNQ
+361 GTAFYPVNL
-370 TLKEY
+370 TIKEY
-375 NDQFFKRFGMEMSV
+375 NDKFFKRFGMEISV

-441 DLGLTNTD
+441 VLGVENTD
-449 TYIAYKSDGTAIT
+449 TYTAYKSDGTAIT
-462 GSINNV
+462 GSLNNI
-468 AGLTVDGFIAQ
+468 ADLTVDEFVAQ
-479 LKSKGLDASFD
+479 LKTKGLDATFNAD
-490 NNTQQIVINDGYI
+490 TQQIVLNDGYI

-534 ATGKQ
+534 ATDKQ

-622 VQETQNNQIAL
+622 VQETQNNQITL

-640 LGLTSGSKT
+640 LGLTSGSRT
-649 LAVNGGTSVSYDVT
+649 LAINGGTSVSYDVT

-668 DVKTAVE
+668 DVKTAIE

-703 LGLAT
+703 LGLAS
-708 VGTATSMTSNRAI
+708 VGSATSMTSNRAI

-925 QGYQIQNLKISN
+925 QGYQIKNLKISN

-1269 TTDGATGTATIDQW
+1269 TTDGATGTATIAQW

-1318 GDLASAIGMTITSS
+1318 GDLVSAIGMTITSS

-1390 AQLVNAGKSTSNV
+1390 SQLVNAGKSTSNV

-1423 NNSTGFRGTFLGNG
+1423 NDSNAFQGTFLGNG
-1437 YEIKNLHINDNTSS
+1437 YEIKNLKISNTSS
-1451 EYTGLFAHVHG
+1451 QYTGLFANVNG
-1462 ATIQDVGLAN
+1462 ATIQDVGLSS
-1472 VTVSTNVNGIANT
+1472 VTVSA
-1485 GALVGYTNGSTKIE
+1485 NGSNALYTGSLIGNATGLTVE
-1499 NCYVAGGQVTATA
+1499 NCYVSGGNVNVSTSCNNVSYT
-1512 NYNDS
+1512 
-1517 IFVGGLIGHIG
+1517 GGLIGYTSG
-1528 SNETSVNNSYSTVNV
+1528 SSNVINNSFSTVTVQGENTKNSNGV
-1543 SGTNTNAVNFT
+1543 GGFIGLASGT
-1554 GGFVGLSRGNVT
+1554 
-1566 NCYATGY
+1566 
-1573 VESTSANNAAH
+1573 
-1584 AGGFV
+1584 
-1589 GYMRDG
+1589 
-1595 SISNS
+1595 ISNS
-1600 YATGNIHSDSNTSTT
+1600 YATGYVVT
-1615 KVGGFV
+1615 KSSLSWADGGGFV
-1621 GYSEEGTSALGG
+1621 SRGTANISSCYATGNVRSESNSAGSYVAG
-1633 MTISNCYA
+1633 FMGWAGSGTISNSYA

-1647 TYEGATLGGFTG
+1647 TYEGAKVGGFTG
-1659 ASSGTTYTN
+1659 AGTGPTYVN

-1686 AAGVT
+1686 VAGVT

-1739 VNIDGTNNTQSFGA
+1739 VNIDGTNNTQSFGT

-1816 KLYYSQ
+1816 KLYYSK

-1846 LLIQNVA
+1846 LLIQDVA

-1875 GINASVSSSGVF
+1875 GINASVNSSGVF

-1936 TLDAFGVSSGNIQ
+1936 TLDAFGVLSGNIQ

-1961 DVDNTKTLSQLSSAL
+1961 DVDNTKTLSQLASAL

-1985 DSTNKKISVSST
+1985 DSTNKNISVSST

-2002 ADGTSNLVT
+2002 ADGTSNLVS
-2011 QFKLDTWTDTT
+2011 QLKLNTWTDTT
-2022 EKLTGSTTLA
+2022 DKITNTTTLA
-2032 QMGFSS
+2032 EMGFNNGS
-2038 GATMSAI
+2038 TMTVV
-2045 LDGTTTMNMSFGAN
+2045 LDGTTTMNLSFGAN
-2059 NTIDDVIT
+2059 NTIDDIIT
-2067 ALGSFGIDASI
+2067 ALGSFGINASI

-2096 VFTGELGSA
+2096 VLSGEVASYLTQG
-2105 LLDGTTG
+2105 GT
-2112 YQNKEIG
+2112 YVNQDIG
-2119 YESKNPLTYN
+2119 YESNPLTYN
-2129 SATDILKATTT
+2129 TSTTPLKADTTIA
-2140 VSDLLGTKEGG
+2140 DLLGGHEGG

-2163 LNYGADDTVQ
+2163 LNYNADDTVQ
-2173 DITDDLANLGIDA
+2173 NVIDDLANLGINA
-2186 TISSTGVFSAAS
+2186 TISNTGVFSATS
-2198 SDKTFVFSGDI
+2198 NDKTFVFSGDI

-2215 GAPTYTQLGKEYQSG
+2215 NAPIYTQLDKEYKSK
-2230 DLSYTTT
+2230 DLSYNTT

-2251 NSGSIFVLDRNGN
+2251 TSGSIFLLDRNGN
-2264 VFHTIDIDE
+2264 VINTIDIDE

-2288 IDMSLTGGKV
+2288 VDMSLTDGKV

-2319 KLPAFTQTTAKLSSG
+2319 KLPAFTKTTAKLSSG

-2348 NLLLDGTTPTTIS
+2348 NLLLDGSTPTTIS

-2438 TSKNLTYSHAL
+2438 TSKQLSYSHAL
-2449 KATDTLESM
+2449 KTTDTVESM

-2492 LATYGIDSTINADG
+2492 LATYGIDSTIDADG
-2506 KISFKNNDHSFTLG
+2506 KISFKNNDHTFTLG
-2520 GELGSYLTSGGTYT
+2520 GELGTYLTKGGTYT
-2534 NKTTGYVSS
+2534 NNATGYTSS
-2543 PLSFKTTEKVS
+2543 PLTFKTTENC
-2554 EDTKLSAMGVAS
+2554 DDNTKLSDLGASS

-2575 EVAATIQ
+2575 QVAATIQ
-2582 IDEDT
+2582 IDADT
-2587 TVNQLFSAIKPYGMI
+2587 TIGQLKNAIKPYGMI
-2602 GSIIDDSG
+2602 GTIGAD
-2610 NKRIQI
+2610 NKLTIT
-2616 YSEGDTYL
+2616 SEGDTYL

-2635 GLSKID
+2635 GLNVVNM
-2641 KGDYDGH
+2641 GDYNGH
-2648 VEYWKAGATSGLL
+2648 VEYWQAGATSGLL

-2711 EAEGVHAVLDNGV
+2711 EAEGVHAVLENGV
-2724 IKLDNS
+2724 IKFDNS
-2730 VDGITFTGGSSGIR
+2730 VDGIKFTGGSSGISD
-2744 NTLGLATSTI
+2744 TLGLTTKEVST
-2754 DVYAT
+2754 YST
-2759 SSRALNYQEDVT
+2759 SSRALTYQEDVT

-2793 MSIFVDGIK
+2793 MSIFVDGVK
-2802 TEVTVNETDK
+2802 AEVEVNETDK
-2812 FSDIFSRITSAV
+2812 FSDIFSKIV
-2824 AAKTGVTVRAGFV
+2824 NEVGAKTGVTARAGFV

-2843 VTNPADKNT
+2843 MSSTNFDSDKNT

-2861 DHNLVV
+2861 DHTLVV
-2867 GASNDTTNF
+2867 GASNDKTNF

-2885 TAERVAGSR
+2885 TPERVAGSR

-2903 LITGAGLF
+2903 LITTAGLF
-2911 KDGDITAGTFTIGD
+2911 KNGDITEGTFTIGN
-2925 ATFTIDNT
+2925 ATFTIDGT

-2979 TSNFTKIMGFTE
+2979 TSNFTKVMGFTE
-2991 SVAGKE
+2991 TVAGKE
-2997 TLVTDRQTLG
+2997 TLVTEKQTLG

-3036 TLNLKGVSA
+3036 TINLKGVSA

-3050 VTVEQDDEGIYNAV
+3050 IKVEQDNEGIYNAV

-3075 EGLEKELGDGGSFE
+3075 EGLEKELGKGGSFE

-3107 TVGGTTIY
+3107 SVSGTTTY
-3115 RNLAAVGISTG
+3115 RNLAAIGISTG

-3149 LDKDSDAVKQLLVG
+3149 LEKDSDAVKQLLVG
-3163 TTTNPGVFLKVNQI
+3163 TTANSGAFLKVGNI

-3202 NTKITDLTT
+3202 STKITSLKT
-3211 ALNKYREQLQTK
+3211 ALDKYREQLETK
-3223 FSSMERAI
+3223 FRTMEKAI
-3231 SNMQNS
+3231 SDMQSS
-3237 YSSFLKG
+3237 YSSFLKS

>member
-36 AQKEAQQKLLSV
+36 AQQEAQQKLLSV

-68 SQFGIASID
+68 SQFGIASLD

-84 NSSNTNI
+84 TSSNTNI

-98 EAARQTYDVLVDQLA
+98 DAARQTYDVLVEQLA

-123 KSETKYA
+123 KTETKNA
-130 TLDTTLGKLGA
+130 TLDTTLGDLGA
-141 KTGTITVNNQ
+141 KSGTITVNNQ
-151 SFTISENDTI
+151 SFTISEKDTI
-161 KDLIDK
+161 KDLIGK
-167 FSKVG
+167 FSNAG
-172 VVASFDSKKSR
+172 VVASFDSKKCR

-188 SINEINDG
+188 KISDINDG
-196 ATGLKNVLGLQ
+196 TTGLKTALGLQ
-207 NTNIT
+207 NTQISGIT
-212 GAASGSIVYANKD
+212 SGSIVYANKD

-239 INGIEHNIQKSG
+239 INGAEHNVQKSG

-273 NILKTNFGAEATIDN
+273 NVLKTNYGADATIDN

-293 IRGCVIGSVAGGSNL
+293 IRGCVIESVAGGSNL
-308 KDILN
+308 KDVLN
-313 LADVQERTVMKSNA
+313 LGDVKERTVMKSNA
-327 LTWQKTNIV
+327 LTWQKTNV
-336 NENTTLK
+336 ADYSTTLK
-343 ELGIDNED
+343 NLGITGNKT
-351 DPQYYLQIDG
+351 LKINN
-361 GTAFYPVNQ
+361 GTATNIADTT
-370 TLKEY
+370 TLQSLK
-375 NDQFFKRFGMEMSV
+375 NTLATSGIDMSV
-389 DENGVITIDTN
+389 DENGIITVDTN
-400 GHKLSGTLLDA
+400 GKTVSGTLLDA

-449 TYIAYKSDGTAIT
+449 TYTAYKSDGTAIT
-462 GSINNV
+462 GSLNNV
-468 AGLTVDGFIAQ
+468 AGLTIDEFVVQ
-479 LKSKGLDASFD
+479 LKAKGLDATFNAD
-490 NNTQQIVINDGYI
+490 TQQIVINNGYI

-510 LGMTSTTETHQEAA
+510 LGMTSTTETHQENA

-534 ATGKQ
+534 ATAKQ
-539 SLTINGGTAKEYE
+539 TMSINGGTAKEYE

-559 VIKDITDAGGT
+559 VIKDITDAGGK
-570 VELKDGTMKV
+570 VEFKDGRMAI
-580 SGVTLTGTLAALLGF
+580 SGVTLTGTLPALLGF
-595 SATTQGTSVTS
+595 SATTKGTSVTS

-622 VQETQNNQIAL
+622 VNKTQKQPLSLSDPLLVL
-633 TTKLSNI
+633 TASTTTYTLS
-640 LGLTSGSKT
+640 L
-649 LAVNGGTSVSYDVT
+649 NGGIAVDYDPT
-663 SKTLN
+663 TTLN
-668 DVKTAVE
+668 EIKTAIE
-675 TAGGTFTINDDNTI
+675 TAGGTLTINDDNTI

-703 LGLAT
+703 LGLAS
-708 VGTATSMTSNRAI
+708 VGSATSMTSNRAI
-721 TVGGVENY
+721 TVGGVENL
-729 ATTANTLADFGA
+729 ATTTNTLTDLGA
-741 TGDKTLSING
+741 TGDTTISING

-756 YTKTTALST
+756 YNKTATLST
-765 VFADIATAG
+765 VFSDIAAAG
-774 GTATIKDGVVTV
+774 GTAEIKDGVVTV
-786 SGVSLSGTAVD
+786 SGVNLSGTVVD
-797 VLGLEA
+797 LLGLQA
-803 TQSGTEVTSG
+803 TQSGTEITSG
-813 NLTYTASTTSTSS
+813 DLTYTASTTSTSS

-850 EQVVYVSDVSDFT
+850 EQVVYVSDVSDFS

-925 QGYQIQNLKISN
+925 QGYQIKNLKISN

-1151 MGTTGSNVLY
+1151 MGTTDSNVLY

-1189 TINDDGSL
+1189 TINDDGSI

-1318 GDLASAIGMTITSS
+1318 GDLASAIGMTTTST
-1332 VSGKLITGTTAQ
+1332 VSGKALVGNAIQ
-1344 YKEDS
+1344 IKENS
-1349 KFIGLVSNQVVP
+1349 KFIGQVTDQTIP
-1361 DSITRVKDV
+1361 EGGQRVKDV
-1370 SSFTAGQTYYL
+1370 SSFTAGKTYYL
-1381 SDASDLNKL
+1381 SDVDDITNLAS
-1390 AQLVNAGKSTSNV
+1390 LVNSGKDTTGV

-1411 DMSSVSNFAMIG
+1411 DMSGRTLTEGIG
-1423 NNSTGFRGTFLGNG
+1423 EYYDKAFKGTFLGNG
-1437 YEIKNLHINDNTSS
+1437 YEIKNVSCEATYI
-1451 EYTGLFAHVHG
+1451 EYLGLFGYIDG
-1462 ATIQDVGLAN
+1462 ATIKDLGLSN
-1472 VTVSTNVNGIANT
+1472 VTINNGNNATNV
-1485 GALVGYTNGSTKIE
+1485 GALIGYANNSTIE
-1499 NCYVAGGQVTATA
+1499 NCYVSGG
-1512 NYNDS
+1512 S
-1517 IFVGGLIGHIG
+1517 INFSKNVKTSSSVGGLVGQSISSSINNCFSSIDINVSGKSDTNVNTGGFIGISYG
-1528 SNETSVNNSYSTVNV
+1528 DTISNSYSLGNITQ
-1543 SGTNTNAVNFT
+1543 STRGII
-1554 GGFVGLSRGNVT
+1554 GGFVGDSNGNTV
-1566 NCYATGY
+1566 NDSYSMGDIK
-1573 VESTSANNAAH
+1573 STSTDNNTIGGFAGGSNRVITNAYSIGKVETAYEGDTANI
-1584 AGGFV
+1584 GGFV
-1589 GYMRDG
+1589 GH
-1595 SISNS
+1595 NS
-1600 YATGNIHSDSNTSTT
+1600 GTLTNCAYNRNSGTVNNGAGYTDQNGAI
-1615 KVGGFV
+1615 
-1621 GYSEEGTSALGG
+1621 GYSL
-1633 MTISNCYA
+1633 
-1641 TGYVES
+1641 
-1647 TYEGATLGGFTG
+1647 
-1659 ASSGTTYTN
+1659 
-1668 CVYNKDSGL
+1668 
-1677 ANSGAGNIS
+1677 
-1686 AAGVT
+1686 
-1691 GYTMA
+1691 A
-1696 QISAAGNGLPKL
+1696 QINAEGNGLPKL
-1708 VGNNPYIYR
+1708 TGNNPYIYR
-1717 EVQTST
+1717 GINTNT
-1723 TLSQLGL
+1723 TLAKLGL
-1730 STASDRTIS
+1730 SSADDRTIT
-1739 VNIDGTNNTQSFGA
+1739 VNIDGVESTNTFDSSA
-1753 NSTVQD
+1753 KIQD
-1759 VLDYLNGLT
+1759 VLDYLNGLS
-1768 GVSATFEESQLRI
+1768 GVNATFENAQFKIS
-1781 AANTSQ
+1781 ANTTKNISV
-1787 NLTVGG
+1787 NG

-1798 LLGTISESS
+1798 LFGDS
-1807 IYETHNTSD
+1807 ITETNTYETHNTND
-1816 KLYYSQ
+1816 KLYYSTGT
-1822 SGIAMSEAT
+1822 SAITNAT

-1840 EGGTLN
+1840 KGGTLN

-1902 RALLGSSGTT
+1902 RALLGSNGTT

-1924 SVMNQLGVTGGV
+1924 SVMNQLGVTGGI

-1961 DVDNTKTLSQLSSAL
+1961 DVDNTKTLTQFASAL

-2022 EKLTGSTTLA
+2022 ENLTGSTTLA
-2032 QMGFSS
+2032 QMGFNNGS
-2038 GATMSAI
+2038 TMTVV
-2045 LDGTTTMNMSFGAN
+2045 LDGTTTMNLSFGAN
-2059 NTIDDVIT
+2059 NTVDDIIT

-2096 VFTGELGSA
+2096 VLSGEVASYLTQG
-2105 LLDGTTG
+2105 GT
-2112 YQNKEIG
+2112 YVNQDIG
-2119 YESKNPLTYN
+2119 YESNPLTYN
-2129 SATDILKATTT
+2129 TSTTPLKADTTIA
-2140 VSDLLGTKEGG
+2140 DLLGGHEGG

-2163 LNYGADDTVQ
+2163 LNYNADDTVQ
-2173 DITDDLANLGIDA
+2173 NVINDLANLGINA
-2186 TISSTGVFSAAS
+2186 TVSNTGVFSATS
-2198 SDKTFVFSGDI
+2198 NDKTFVFSGDI

-2215 GAPTYTQLGKEYQSG
+2215 NAPIYTQLDKEYKSK
-2230 DLSYTTT
+2230 DLSYNTT

-2251 NSGSIFVLDRNGN
+2251 TSGSIFLLDRNGN
-2264 VFHTIDIDE
+2264 VINTIDIDE

-2288 IDMSLTGGKV
+2288 VDMSLTDGKV

-2319 KLPAFTQTTAKLSSG
+2319 KLPAFTQTTAKLTNT

-2348 NLLLDGTTPTTIS
+2348 NLLLDGSTPTTIS

-2438 TSKNLTYSHAL
+2438 TSKQLSYSHAL
-2449 KATDTLESM
+2449 KTTDTVESM

-2492 LATYGIDSTINADG
+2492 LATYGIDSTIDADG
-2506 KISFKNNDHSFTLG
+2506 KISFKNNDHTFTLG
-2520 GELGSYLTSGGTYT
+2520 GELGTYLTKGGTYT
-2534 NKTTGYVSS
+2534 NNATGYTSS
-2543 PLSFKTTEKVS
+2543 PLTFKTTENC
-2554 EDTKLSAMGVAS
+2554 DDNTKLSDLGASS

-2575 EVAATIQ
+2575 QVAATIQ
-2582 IDEDT
+2582 IDADT
-2587 TVNQLFSAIKPYGMI
+2587 TIGQLKNAIKPYGMI
-2602 GSIIDDSG
+2602 GTIGAD
-2610 NKRIQI
+2610 NKLTIT
-2616 YSEGDTYL
+2616 SEGDTYL

-2635 GLSKID
+2635 GLNVVNM
-2641 KGDYDGH
+2641 GDYDGH
-2648 VEYWKAGATSGLL
+2648 VEYWQAGATSGLL

-2724 IKLDNS
+2724 IKFDNS
-2730 VDGITFTGGSSGIR
+2730 VDGIKFTGGSSGISD
-2744 NTLGLATSTI
+2744 TLGLTTKQVST
-2754 DVYAT
+2754 YST
-2759 SSRALNYQEDVT
+2759 SSRALTYQEDVT

-2793 MSIFVDGIK
+2793 MSIFVDGVK
-2802 TEVTVNETDK
+2802 AEVQVNETDK
-2812 FSDIFSRITSAV
+2812 FSDVFSRIVSQV

-2861 DHNLVV
+2861 DHSLVV

-2885 TAERVAGSR
+2885 TPERVAGSR

-2903 LITGAGLF
+2903 LITTAGLF
-2911 KDGDITAGTFTIGD
+2911 KNGDITEGTFTIGD
-2925 ATFTIDNT
+2925 ATFTIDGT

-2979 TSNFTKIMGFTE
+2979 TSNFTKVMGFTE

-2997 TLVTDRQTLG
+2997 TLVTERQTLG

-3036 TLNLKGVSA
+3036 TINLKGVSA

-3050 VTVEQDDEGIYNAV
+3050 IKVEQDNEGIYNAV
-3064 NDIVDSYNTLM
+3064 NDIIDSYNTLM

-3107 TVGGTTIY
+3107 SVGGTTTY
-3115 RNLAAVGISTG
+3115 RNLAAIGISTG
-3126 EAKDSIST
+3126 AAKDSIST

-3149 LDKDSDAVKQLLVG
+3149 LEKDSDAVKQLLVG
-3163 TTTNPGVFLKVNQI
+3163 TTTNSGVFLKVGNI

-3183 TTGYIASTENS
+3183 TTGYISSTENS
-3194 INKNIKKM
+3194 INKNIKKIS
-3202 NTKITDLTT
+3202 TKITNLKT
-3211 ALNKYREQLQTK
+3211 ALDKYREQLETK
-3223 FSSMERAI
+3223 FRTMEKAI
-3231 SNMQNS
+3231 SNMQSS
-3237 YSSFLKG
+3237 YSSFLKS

>member
-141 KTGTITVNNQ
+141 KAGTITVNNQ

-239 INGIEHNIQKSG
+239 INGIEHNVQKSG
-251 TNYTIQKTGGTKV
+251 TNYTIQKAGGTKV

-327 LTWQKTNIV
+327 LTWQKTNV
-336 NENTTLK
+336 ADYSTALK
-343 ELGIDNED
+343 DLGLTGSSYVFDIAGTKLSFGRNAN
-351 DPQYYLQIDG
+351 LQFIKLSANGLGVD
-361 GTAFYPVNQ
+361 F
-370 TLKEY
+370 
-375 NDQFFKRFGMEMSV
+375 SV
-389 DENGVITIDTN
+389 DENGVITVDTN
-400 GHKLSGTLLDA
+400 GKTVSGTLLDA

-441 DLGLTNTD
+441 DLGIANTD

-468 AGLTVDGFIAQ
+468 ADLTVDEFVAQ
-479 LKSKGLDASFD
+479 LKTKGLDASFD

-503 TGNVATK
+503 TGAVANK
-510 LGMTSTTETHQEAA
+510 FGMTKATETHQEAA

-633 TTKLSNI
+633 TTKLGNI

-835 VATSGTQLRYLNSGT
+835 VATSGTQWRYLNSGT

-925 QGYQIQNLKISN
+925 QGYQIKNLKISN

-959 SSATVAGRQQT
+959 SSATVEGRQQT

-1051 SLNGILIGAGSGG
+1051 SLNGILIGSSSGG
-1064 VVDNCYAVGSGTLF
+1064 VVDNCYAVGSGTLL

-1084 STAGSVF
+1084 SSAGSVF

-1151 MGTTGSNVLY
+1151 MGTTGSNILY
-1161 INGTKKTF
+1161 INGTKETF

-1189 TINDDGSL
+1189 TINEDGSL

-1318 GDLASAIGMTITSS
+1318 GDLVSAIGMTTTSS

-1423 NNSTGFRGTFLGNG
+1423 NNSTEFRGTFLGNG
-1437 YEIKNLHINDNTSS
+1437 YEIKNLKINNTSTNF
-1451 EYTGLFAHVHG
+1451 TGLFSNVYG
-1462 ATIQDVGLAN
+1462 ATIKDLGLSN
-1472 VTVSTNVNGIANT
+1472 VTINNENSSTSV
-1485 GALVGYTNGSTKIE
+1485 GALIGKADDSTIE
-1499 NCYVAGGQVTATA
+1499 NCYVSGG
-1512 NYNDS
+1512 S
-1517 IFVGGLIGHIG
+1517 INFSMDVKTTSSVGGLVGWSYG
-1528 SNETSVNNSYSTVNV
+1528 SSINNCFSSIDINVGGKSDTEVTTGGLVGYSFISLSISNSYSLGNITQ
-1543 SGTNTNAVNFT
+1543 STQGDI
-1554 GGFVGLSRGNVT
+1554 GGFVGLTAEDSINNCYSMGNVK
-1566 NCYATGY
+1566 
-1573 VESTSANNAAH
+1573 STSTSNNTI
-1584 AGGFV
+1584 GGFV
-1589 GYMRDG
+1589 GDAQG
-1595 SISNS
+1595 TITTNA
-1600 YATGNIHSDSNTSTT
+1600 YATGKVETAYEGNTATI
-1615 KVGGFV
+1615 GGFV
-1621 GYSEEGTSALGG
+1621 GDLLDGTL
-1633 MTISNCYA
+1633 
-1641 TGYVES
+1641 
-1647 TYEGATLGGFTG
+1647 
-1659 ASSGTTYTN
+1659 TN
-1668 CVYNKDSGL
+1668 CVYNRDSGTV
-1677 ANSGAGNIS
+1677 NNGAGYANQCGAI
-1686 AAGVT
+1686 
-1691 GYTMA
+1691 GYSLA
-1696 QISAAGNGLPKL
+1696 QINASGNGLPKL
-1708 VGNNPYIYR
+1708 TGNNPYIYR

-1739 VNIDGTNNTQSFGA
+1739 VNIDGTNHTQSFGA

-1822 SGIAMSEAT
+1822 SGAAMSEAT

-1846 LLIQNVA
+1846 LLVQNVA

-1860 ADSTIGDVLLELASY
+1860 ANSTIGDVLLELASY

-1961 DVDNTKTLSQLSSAL
+1961 DVDNTKTLSQLASAL

-2173 DITDDLANLGIDA
+2173 DITDDLANLGIDV

-2264 VFHTIDIDE
+2264 VLHTIDIDE

-2492 LATYGIDSTINADG
+2492 LATYGIDSTIDADG

-2610 NKRIQI
+2610 NKCIQI

-2744 NTLGLATSTI
+2744 DTLGLATSTI

-2785 TVNVTSGK
+2785 TVNVTNGK

-2802 TEVTVNETDK
+2802 TEVTVNDTDK

-3202 NTKITDLTT
+3202 NTKITDLTA

>member
-1 MATITFS
+1 
-8 GLSGSGLD
+8 
-16 TSSWVD
+16 
-22 ALVSVKQT
+22 
-30 TITSLQ
+30 
-36 AQKEAQQKLLSV
+36 
-48 VNNIKSFFS
+48 
-57 SFQTCLQKITD
+57 
-68 SQFGIASID
+68 
-77 LFMQNLA
+77 
-84 NSSNTNI
+84 
-91 LTATATT
+91 
-98 EAARQTYDVLVDQLA
+98 
-113 TSTKATSGYT
+113 
-123 KSETKYA
+123 
-130 TLDTTLGKLGA
+130 
-141 KTGTITVNNQ
+141 
-151 SFTISENDTI
+151 
-161 KDLIDK
+161 
-167 FSKVG
+167 
-172 VVASFDSKKSR
+172 
-183 FTVGA
+183 
-188 SINEINDG
+188 
-196 ATGLKNVLGLQ
+196 
-207 NTNIT
+207 
-212 GAASGSIVYANKD
+212 
-225 TKFSDLG
+225 
-232 LTAGKIN
+232 
-239 INGIEHNIQKSG
+239 
-251 TNYTIQKTGGTKV
+251 
-264 NINTINDFL
+264 
-273 NILKTNFGAEATIDN
+273 
-288 QGNIS
+288 
-293 IRGCVIGSVAGGSNL
+293 
-308 KDILN
+308 
-313 LADVQERTVMKSNA
+313 MKSNA
-327 LTWQKTNIV
+327 LTWQKTNV
-336 NENTTLK
+336 ADYSTALK
-343 ELGIDNED
+343 DLGLTGSSYVFDIAGTKLSFGRNAN
-351 DPQYYLQIDG
+351 LQFIKLCANGLGVD
-361 GTAFYPVNQ
+361 F
-370 TLKEY
+370 
-375 NDQFFKRFGMEMSV
+375 SV
-389 DENGVITIDTN
+389 DENGVITVDTN
-400 GHKLSGTLLDA
+400 GHTVSGTLLDA

-449 TYIAYKSDGTAIT
+449 TYTAYKSDGTAIT
-462 GSINNV
+462 GSLNNV
-468 AGLTVDGFIAQ
+468 AGLTIDEFVAQ
-479 LKSKGLDASFD
+479 LKTKGLDATFNAD
-490 NNTQQIVINDGYI
+490 TQQIVLNDGYI

-510 LGMTSTTETHQEAA
+510 LGMTSTTETHQENA

-534 ATGKQ
+534 ATTKQ
-539 SLTINGGTAKEYE
+539 TMSINGGTAKEYE

-570 VELKDGTMKV
+570 VEFKDGRMAI
-580 SGVTLTGTLAALLGF
+580 SGVTLTGTLPALLGF

-622 VQETQNNQIAL
+622 VNKTQKQPLSLSDPLLVL
-633 TTKLSNI
+633 TASTATYSLS
-640 LGLTSGSKT
+640 L
-649 LAVNGGTSVSYDVT
+649 NGGIDVYYDPT
-663 SKTLN
+663 TTLN
-668 DVKTAVE
+668 DIKTAIE

-703 LGLAT
+703 LGLAS
-708 VGTATSMTSNRAI
+708 VGSATSMTSNRAI
-721 TVGGVENY
+721 TVGGVENL
-729 ATTANTLADFGA
+729 ATTTNTLADLGA

-756 YTKTTALST
+756 YNKTATLST
-765 VFADIATAG
+765 VFSDIAAAG
-774 GTATIKDGVVTV
+774 GTAEIKDGVVTV
-786 SGVSLSGTAVD
+786 SGVNLSGTVVD
-797 VLGLEA
+797 LLGLQA
-803 TQSGTEVTSG
+803 TQSGTEITSG
-813 NLTYTASTTSTSS
+813 DLTYTASTTSTSS

-872 VDDMKKLAELTNA
+872 VDDMKKLSELTNA

-905 SNFTP
+905 SNFAG
-910 ISATEANAFGGTFDG
+910 IGKNDDIAFRGTFDG
-925 QGYQIQNLKISN
+925 QGYQIKNLKMSN
-937 TSVDRLGLFGSVTGG
+937 TSVDSLGLFGSVTGAT
-952 IIKNLGV
+952 IQNLGV
-959 SSATVAGRQQT
+959 SNATVTGRLQT
-970 GILVGQANNMT
+970 GILVGRANNMT
-981 VKNCW
+981 LKNCW

-1015 TATVSGSAMGKGGLI
+1015 TATVSGSAMAKGGLI
-1030 GQVGFNGNVSNCYAV
+1030 GQVGYNGNVSNCYAV

-1051 SLNGILIGAGSGG
+1051 SLNGILIGAASGG
-1064 VVDNCYAVGSGTLF
+1064 VVDNCYAVGSGTLL
-1078 GGQPYW
+1078 GGQVSW
-1084 STAGSVF
+1084 SSAGSVF
-1091 TNCVYTGSGTGGE
+1091 TNCVYTGSGTGGV
-1104 SSGSHADTFTNCAKV
+1104 SSGSLADTFTNCAKV

-1151 MGTTGSNVLY
+1151 MGTTGSNILY
-1161 INGTKKTF
+1161 INGNKIEF
-1169 NETDILSTVAYQIKK
+1169 SGTDTLGGVAYQIKK

-1189 TINDDGSL
+1189 TINDDGSI

-1300 NYAKVENGVV
+1300 NYAKVENGVI

-1318 GDLASAIGMTITSS
+1318 GDLASAIGMTTTST
-1332 VSGKLITGTTAQ
+1332 VSGKALVGNAIQ
-1344 YKEDS
+1344 IKENS
-1349 KFIGLVSNQVVP
+1349 KFIGQVTDQTIP
-1361 DSITRVKDV
+1361 EGGQRVGDV
-1370 SSFTAGQTYYL
+1370 SSFTAGETYYL
-1381 SDASDLNKL
+1381 SDYGDITRL
-1390 AQLVNAGKSTSNV
+1390 AYLVNRGIDTTGV

-1411 DMSSVSNFAMIG
+1411 DMSGLTLSQEGIIG
-1423 NNSTGFRGTFLGNG
+1423 EDSTKAFKGTFLGNG
-1437 YEIKNLHINDNTSS
+1437 YEIKNINFDIKNT
-1451 EYTGLFAHVHG
+1451 YLVDKLGLFGYTDG
-1462 ATIQDVGLAN
+1462 ATIKDLGLSN
-1472 VTVSTNVNGIANT
+1472 VTINDSNSARNIGTLI
-1485 GALVGYTNGSTKIE
+1485 GYAEGSTIE
-1499 NCYVAGGQVTATA
+1499 NCYVSGGSI
-1512 NYNDS
+1512 NYSMDRKTS
-1517 IFVGGLIGHIG
+1517 SFVGGLVGESYDSSINNCFSSIEINIDGKSDTQVTTGGFIGASMGDTISNSYSLGNITQSTRGIIG
-1528 SNETSVNNSYSTVNV
+1528 GFVGDSNGNTVNNSYSM
-1543 SGTNTNAVNFT
+1543 GDIK
-1554 GGFVGLSRGNVT
+1554 
-1566 NCYATGY
+1566 
-1573 VESTSANNAAH
+1573 STSTDNNTI
-1584 AGGFV
+1584 GGFV
-1589 GYMRDG
+1589 GYNQGVITNAYTIGKVETAYEGDT
-1595 SISNS
+1595 
-1600 YATGNIHSDSNTSTT
+1600 ANI
-1615 KVGGFV
+1615 GGFV
-1621 GYSEEGTSALGG
+1621 GGNWDTL
-1633 MTISNCYA
+1633 TNCAYNRD
-1641 TGYVES
+1641 
-1647 TYEGATLGGFTG
+1647 
-1659 ASSGTTYTN
+1659 SGTVN
-1668 CVYNKDSGL
+1668 N
-1677 ANSGAGNIS
+1677 GAGYTDQNGAI
-1686 AAGVT
+1686 
-1691 GYTMA
+1691 GYSLA
-1696 QISAAGNGLPKL
+1696 QINAEGNGLPKL
-1708 VGNNPYIYR
+1708 TGNNPYIYR
-1717 EVQTST
+1717 GINTNT
-1723 TLSQLGL
+1723 TLAKLGL
-1730 STASDRTIS
+1730 SSADDRTIT
-1739 VNIDGTNNTQSFGA
+1739 VNIDGVESTNTFDSNA
-1753 NSTVQD
+1753 KIQD
-1759 VLDYLNGLT
+1759 VLDYLNGLS
-1768 GVSATFEESQLRI
+1768 GVNATFENAQFKIS
-1781 AANTSQ
+1781 ANTTKNISV
-1787 NLTVGG
+1787 NG

-1798 LLGTISESS
+1798 LFGDS
-1807 IYETHNTSD
+1807 ITETNVYETHNTND
-1816 KLYYSQ
+1816 KLYYSTGT
-1822 SGIAMSEAT
+1822 SAITNAT

-1924 SVMNQLGVTGGV
+1924 SVMNQLGVTGGI

-1961 DVDNTKTLSQLSSAL
+1961 DVDNTKTLTQFASAL

-2022 EKLTGSTTLA
+2022 ENLTGSTTLA
-2032 QMGFSS
+2032 QMGFNNGS
-2038 GATMSAI
+2038 TMTVV
-2045 LDGTTTMNMSFGAN
+2045 LDGTTTMNLSFGAN
-2059 NTIDDVIT
+2059 NTVDDIIT

-2096 VFTGELGSA
+2096 VLSGEVASYLTQG
-2105 LLDGTTG
+2105 GT
-2112 YQNKEIG
+2112 YVNQDIG
-2119 YESKNPLTYN
+2119 YKSNPLTYN
-2129 SATDILKATTT
+2129 TSTTPLKADTTIA
-2140 VSDLLGTKEGG
+2140 DLLGGHEGG

-2163 LNYGADDTVQ
+2163 LNYNADDTVQ
-2173 DITDDLANLGIDA
+2173 NVINDLANLGINA
-2186 TISSTGVFSAAS
+2186 TVSNTGVFSATS
-2198 SDKTFVFSGDI
+2198 NDKTFVFSGDI

-2215 GAPTYTQLGKEYQSG
+2215 NAPIYTQLDKEYKSK
-2230 DLSYTTT
+2230 DLSYNTT

-2251 NSGSIFVLDRNGN
+2251 TSGSIFLLDRNGN
-2264 VFHTIDIDE
+2264 VINSIDIDE

-2288 IDMSLTGGKV
+2288 VDMSLTDGKV

-2319 KLPAFTQTTAKLSSG
+2319 KLPAFTKTTAKLSSG

-2348 NLLLDGTTPTTIS
+2348 NLLLDGSTPTTIS

-2438 TSKNLTYSHAL
+2438 TSKQLSYSHAL
-2449 KATDTLESM
+2449 KTTDTVESM

-2492 LATYGIDSTINADG
+2492 LATYGIDSTIDADG
-2506 KISFKNNDHSFTLG
+2506 KISFKNNDHTFTLG
-2520 GELGSYLTSGGTYT
+2520 GELGTYLTKGGTYT
-2534 NKTTGYVSS
+2534 NNATGYTSS
-2543 PLSFKTTEKVS
+2543 PLTFKTTENC
-2554 EDTKLSAMGVAS
+2554 DDNTKLSDLGASS

-2575 EVAATIQ
+2575 QVAATIQ
-2582 IDEDT
+2582 IDADT
-2587 TVNQLFSAIKPYGMI
+2587 TIGQLKNAIKPYGMI
-2602 GSIIDDSG
+2602 GTIGAD
-2610 NKRIQI
+2610 NKLTIT
-2616 YSEGDTYL
+2616 SEGDTYL

-2635 GLSKID
+2635 GLNVVNM
-2641 KGDYDGH
+2641 GDYNGH
-2648 VEYWKAGATSGLL
+2648 VEYWQAGATSGLL

-2724 IKLDNS
+2724 IKFDNS
-2730 VDGITFTGGSSGIR
+2730 VDGIKFTGGSSGISD
-2744 NTLGLATSTI
+2744 TLGLTTKQVST
-2754 DVYAT
+2754 YST
-2759 SSRALNYQEDVT
+2759 SSRALTYQEDVT

-2793 MSIFVDGIK
+2793 MSIFVDGVK
-2802 TEVTVNETDK
+2802 AEVQVNETDK
-2812 FSDIFSRITSAV
+2812 FSDVFSRIVSQV

-2861 DHNLVV
+2861 DHSLVV

-2885 TAERVAGSR
+2885 TPERVAGSR

-2903 LITGAGLF
+2903 LITTAGLF
-2911 KDGDITAGTFTIGD
+2911 KNGDITEGTFTIGD
-2925 ATFTIDNT
+2925 ATFTIDGT

-2979 TSNFTKIMGFTE
+2979 TSNFTKVMGFTE

-2997 TLVTDRQTLG
+2997 TLVTERQTLG

-3036 TLNLKGVSA
+3036 TINLKGVSA

-3050 VTVEQDDEGIYNAV
+3050 IKVEQDNEGIYNAV
-3064 NDIVDSYNTLM
+3064 NDIIDSYNTLM

-3107 TVGGTTIY
+3107 SVGGTTTY
-3115 RNLAAVGISTG
+3115 RNLAAIGISTG
-3126 EAKDSIST
+3126 AAKDSIST

-3149 LDKDSDAVKQLLVG
+3149 LEKDSDAVKQLLVG
-3163 TTTNPGVFLKVNQI
+3163 TTTNSGVFLKVGNI

-3202 NTKITDLTT
+3202 STKITNLKT
-3211 ALNKYREQLQTK
+3211 ALDKYREQLETK
-3223 FSSMERAI
+3223 FRTMEKAI
-3231 SNMQNS
+3231 SNMQSS
-3237 YSSFLKG
+3237 YSSFLKS

>member
-141 KTGTITVNNQ
+141 KAGTITVNNQ

-188 SINEINDG
+188 SVNEINDG

-239 INGIEHNIQKSG
+239 INGIEHNVEKNG
-251 TNYTIQKTGGTKV
+251 TNYTIQKAGGTKV

-273 NILKTNFGAEATIDN
+273 NVLKTNFGAEATIDN

-313 LADVQERTVMKSNA
+313 LGDVKERTVMKSNA
-327 LTWQKTNIV
+327 LTWQKTNIADYS
-336 NENTTLK
+336 TTLK
-343 ELGIDNED
+343 NLGVTGSNTS
-351 DPQYYLQIDG
+351 LTIDG
-361 GTAFYPVNQ
+361 VKTSFSVTAN
-370 TLKEY
+370 L
-375 NDQFFKRFGMEMSV
+375 QFIKTFANGLGVDFSV
-389 DENGVITIDTN
+389 DENGVITVDTN
-400 GHKLSGTLLDA
+400 GKTVSGTLLDA

-441 DLGLTNTD
+441 VLGVENTD
-449 TYIAYKSDGTAIT
+449 TYTAYNSNGTAIT
-462 GSINNV
+462 GSINNI
-468 AGLTVDGFIAQ
+468 AGLTVDEFITQ

-490 NNTQQIVINDGYI
+490 NNTQQIVLNDGYI

-534 ATGKQ
+534 ATDKQ

-633 TTKLSNI
+633 TTKLGTI

-826 SSLKPVSVS
+826 ASLKPVSVS

-872 VDDMKKLAELTNA
+872 VDDMKKLSELTNA

-959 SSATVAGRQQT
+959 SSATVAGKQQT

-1235 LIEGSTTIGTD
+1235 LIEGSSTIGTD

-1269 TTDGATGTATIDQW
+1269 TTDGATGTATIAQW

-1318 GDLASAIGMTITSS
+1318 GDLVSAIGMTITSS

-1390 AQLVNAGKSTSNV
+1390 SQLVNAGKSTSNV

-1423 NNSTGFRGTFLGNG
+1423 NDSNAFQGTFLGNG
-1437 YEIKNLHINDNTSS
+1437 YEIKNLKISNTSS
-1451 EYTGLFAHVHG
+1451 QYTGLFANVNG
-1462 ATIQDVGLAN
+1462 ATIQDVGLSS
-1472 VTVSTNVNGIANT
+1472 VTVSA
-1485 GALVGYTNGSTKIE
+1485 NGSNALYTGSLIGNATGLTVE
-1499 NCYVAGGQVTATA
+1499 NCYVSGGNVNVSTSCNNVSYT
-1512 NYNDS
+1512 
-1517 IFVGGLIGHIG
+1517 GGLIGYTSG
-1528 SNETSVNNSYSTVNV
+1528 SSNVINNSFSTVTVQGENTKNSNGV
-1543 SGTNTNAVNFT
+1543 GGFIGLASGT
-1554 GGFVGLSRGNVT
+1554 
-1566 NCYATGY
+1566 
-1573 VESTSANNAAH
+1573 
-1584 AGGFV
+1584 
-1589 GYMRDG
+1589 
-1595 SISNS
+1595 ISNS
-1600 YATGNIHSDSNTSTT
+1600 YATGYVVT
-1615 KVGGFV
+1615 KSSLSWADGGGFV
-1621 GYSEEGTSALGG
+1621 SRGTANISSCYATGNVRSESNSAGSYVAG
-1633 MTISNCYA
+1633 FMGWAGSGTISNSYA

-1647 TYEGATLGGFTG
+1647 TYEGAKVGGFTG
-1659 ASSGTTYTN
+1659 AGTGPTYVN

-1887 TATSSNQVTLSGDVG
+1887 TATSSNKITLSGDVG

-1961 DVDNTKTLSQLSSAL
+1961 DVDNTKTLTQFASAL

-2067 ALGSFGIDASI
+2067 SLAAFGIDASI

-2264 VFHTIDIDE
+2264 VLHTIDIDE

-2288 IDMSLTGGKV
+2288 IDMSLTDGKV

-2334 TTLAQMGFKDGADL
+2334 TTLAQMGFKEGADL
-2348 NLLLDGTTPTTIS
+2348 NLLLDGSTPTTIS

-2410 TTGTAGYVNTDK
+2410 TSGTAGYVNTDK
-2422 GYITDPLMVDV
+2422 GYITDDPLMVDV

-2449 KATDTLESM
+2449 KTTDTLESM

-2471 GTTPY
+2471 GSTPY

-2492 LATYGIDSTINADG
+2492 LATYGIDSTIDADG
-2506 KISFKNNDHSFTLG
+2506 KISFKNNDHTFTLV
-2520 GELGSYLTSGGTYT
+2520 GELGSYLTNGGTYT
-2534 NKTTGYVSS
+2534 NKATGYVSS

-2610 NKRIQI
+2610 NKCIQI

-2744 NTLGLATSTI
+2744 DTLGLATSTI

-2785 TVNVTSGK
+2785 TVNVTNGK

-2802 TEVTVNETDK
+2802 TEVTVNDTDK

-3126 EAKDSIST
+3126 EAQDSIST

-3223 FSSMERAI
+3223 FSSMERVI

>member
-36 AQKEAQQKLLSV
+36 AQQEAQQKLLSV

-68 SQFGIASID
+68 SQFGIASLD

-84 NSSNTNI
+84 TSSNTNI

-98 EAARQTYDVLVDQLA
+98 DAARQTYDVLVEQLA

-123 KSETKYA
+123 KTETKNA
-130 TLDTTLGKLGA
+130 TLDTTLGDLGA
-141 KTGTITVNNQ
+141 KSGTITVNNQ
-151 SFTISENDTI
+151 SFTISEKDTI
-161 KDLIDK
+161 KDLIGK
-167 FSKVG
+167 FSNAG
-172 VVASFDSKKSR
+172 VVASFDSKKCR

-188 SINEINDG
+188 KISDINDG
-196 ATGLKNVLGLQ
+196 TTGLKTALGLQ
-207 NTNIT
+207 NTQISGIT
-212 GAASGSIVYANKD
+212 SGSIVYANKD

-239 INGIEHNIQKSG
+239 INGAEHNIQKSG

-273 NILKTNFGAEATIDN
+273 NVLKTNYGAEATIDDK
-288 QGNIS
+288 GNIS
-293 IRGCVIGSVAGGSNL
+293 IRGCVIESVAGGSNL
-308 KDILN
+308 KDVLN
-313 LADVQERTVMKSNA
+313 LGDVKERTVMKSNA
-327 LTWQKTNIV
+327 LTWQKTNV
-336 NENTTLK
+336 ADYSTTLK
-343 ELGIDNED
+343 NLGITGNKT
-351 DPQYYLQIDG
+351 LKINN
-361 GTAFYPVNQ
+361 GTATNIADTT
-370 TLKEY
+370 TLQSLK
-375 NDQFFKRFGMEMSV
+375 NTLATSGIDMSV
-389 DENGVITIDTN
+389 DENGIITVDTN
-400 GHKLSGTLLDA
+400 GKTVSGTLLDA

-441 DLGLTNTD
+441 DLGIANTD

-468 AGLTVDGFIAQ
+468 ADLTVDEFITQ

-490 NNTQQIVINDGYI
+490 NNTQQIVLNDGYI

-510 LGMTSTTETHQEAA
+510 LGMTSTTETHQENA

-959 SSATVAGRQQT
+959 SNATVAGRQQT

-981 VKNCW
+981 LKNCW

-1184 AGGTM
+1184 AGGAM

-1235 LIEGSTTIGTD
+1235 LIEGSSTIGTD

-1318 GDLASAIGMTITSS
+1318 GDLVSAIGMTTTSS

-1390 AQLVNAGKSTSNV
+1390 SQLVNAGKSTSNV

-1411 DMSSVSNFAMIG
+1411 DMSSVLNFAMIG
-1423 NNSTGFRGTFLGNG
+1423 NDSNAFQGTFLGNG
-1437 YEIKNLHINDNTSS
+1437 YEIKNLDINNVSS
-1451 EYTGLFAHVHG
+1451 QNTGLFANVNG
-1462 ATIQDVGLAN
+1462 ATIKDLGLSN
-1472 VTVSTNVNGIANT
+1472 VTVYSGSSSTYKTGSLIGNANGGT
-1485 GALVGYTNGSTKIE
+1485 IE
-1499 NCYVAGGQVTATA
+1499 NCYVSGGTVNAVSSSSLTNT
-1512 NYNDS
+1512 
-1517 IFVGGLIGHIG
+1517 VGGLIGYASSTTI
-1528 SNETSVNNSYSTVNV
+1528 NNSFSTVTV
-1543 SGTNTNAVNFT
+1543 QGESSRYHTTV
-1554 GGFVGLSRGNVT
+1554 GGFVG
-1566 NCYATGY
+1566 
-1573 VESTSANNAAH
+1573 SAS
-1584 AGGFV
+1584 GT
-1589 GYMRDG
+1589 
-1595 SISNS
+1595 ISNS
-1600 YATGNIHSDSNTSTT
+1600 YATGSVVSKTTGSNRAADAGGFAGNMKIGANISNSYAVGNVHSESTERSF
-1615 KVGGFV
+1615 VGGFV
-1621 GYSEEGTSALGG
+1621 GQVSGG
-1633 MTISNCYA
+1633 AVSNSYA
-1641 TGYVES
+1641 SGLAEA
-1647 TYEGATLGGFTG
+1647 TYERSRLGGFAGATG
-1659 ASSGTTYTN
+1659 ATFSS

-1677 ANSGAGNIS
+1677 DNDGAGNVGAIT
-1686 AAGVT
+1686 GIT

-1739 VNIDGTNNTQSFGA
+1739 VNIDGTNHTQSFGA

-2334 TTLAQMGFKDGADL
+2334 TTLAQMGFKEGADL
-2348 NLLLDGTTPTTIS
+2348 NLLLDGSTPTTIS

-3202 NTKITDLTT
+3202 STKITDLTT